1 MAHSC
6 RWRFP
11 ARPGGSSSSG
21 TGRKAGRIRVNAS
34 LRNSAGTNPN
44 TNGLGPGFDAALQ
57 VSAAIGSN
65 LQKFRDVLGE
75 TSGSS
80 SGEEEFGGFSNV
92 SDNRRIHSPG
102 RTSIGSI
109 SPEKKPRGRPP
120 RALSAQRVGTDI
132 ETAPLPL
139 ATAPKEKVKRP
150 PGRPPG
156 TGEKRRGR
164 PPASASQRSWQ
175 QSGHA
180 LPEEDGD
187 AEQECSSSPTHHK
200 DGVQDE
206 DKEKRQTLLGSG
218 HHQGSE
224 AKPHKIS
231 RESKVTKLKRLRD
244 VKLSPL
250 KSKLKAI
257 VRKSVPVPG
266 SGVQRR
272 RRGRPPSAERLKAEA
287 AAAAALVANAS
298 SVQEMSNTA
307 HGTAKHKDFRV
318 RRAQDLGSCTP
329 HDLQLRASHP
339 ADEHTSPDPYDS
351 AIVNPMTPTKH
362 GRPLGLRQSPRH
374 IKPVRVVPPSKRT
387 DATIAKQLLQRA
399 KKGAQKKKLLEK
411 ETIGTQGTT
420 GLEGGKHRRRT
431 QLTNIR
437 QFIMPVVS
445 TVSLRII
452 KTPKR
457 FIEDEGSFSTPP
469 PHMKIARLDSAAS
482 APAPQP
488 ITSPAQ
494 ALVSTSPV
502 TSGTT
507 ATPGAGPAVDS
518 LPPPPPPVLTGS
530 ANNIAASLLNS
541 SCNNSTSNGR
551 FSSSAASCGSSAV
564 SQHSSQLSSG
574 ESSRSSSPSLDDSS
588 CDSQASEGTQALS
601 EEADNSPA
609 SQGETEASM
618 HHTSQPPS
626 PPSEP
631 EPDHVVLMERSR
643 RGRRSQSHR
652 RGALVAR
659 GRGSLI
665 GGRKQAIIRPAT
677 GVSQAGSQQASSTAS
692 SSSSPPPP
700 PPLLSPPPP
709 PQAASSNA
717 SEHHSHSPWMMSHSI
732 APFLPTPSILSSSH
746 DKRRSILREPTFRWK
761 SLSCAENK
769 YFSSAKYAK
778 EGLIRKPTFDNFRP
792 PPLTA
797 EDVGLMPPGPGGGGV
812 APGGFP
818 VPAGAAGTG
827 SRLFSPLHHH
837 PHHNHHQHPSSRFE
851 TPHQKR
857 SPLLRPPCFTPSPAH
872 SRIFESVTL
881 PSSSGSSPGSL
892 SPLQVSPTSNKK
904 RKGSRFSRGQPR
916 SPSHSMTTR
925 SSQSG
930 VQTGKASE
938 QSMISSSV
946 PISVTGNSSPL
957 PGVAVSPLAASALTQ
972 ASFSGFP
979 SSSIGLT
986 SHGVSD
992 GRRAAGGIGVS
1003 GSSASSSQLF
1013 PLFMPSNQGSGGGTG
1028 KAGRERSV
1036 SATRDTGTREKDR
1049 EMEKN
1054 REREKENK
1062 RDRRKDWYKREKSLP
1077 SEASPNS
1084 TSSLFAMEARDIE
1097 ESLTQKR
1104 TPGRKKS
1111 VTVDSGAEG
1120 SPSDCA
1126 AVQPVGALSS
1136 KGRLAKK
1143 GRPSERSIESEGVE
1157 RDKEKLS
1164 APTQAGQMGKP
1175 PATTS
1180 LGSMLA
1186 RAEKQPVTDRRVAG
1200 LLRKAKAQLNKI
1212 EKREVQPGDQPKLP
1226 GQESDSSETSIRGP
1240 RIKHVCR
1247 RAAVALGRNR
1257 AVFPDDM
1264 PTLSA
1269 LPWEEREKILSS
1281 MGNDDKSSVAGS
1293 EEAEPPTPPIKPV
1306 TRQKTV
1312 HEAPPRKGR
1321 RSRRCGQC
1329 PGCQVPDDCGVCTNC
1344 LDKPKFGGRNIK
1356 KQCCKVRKCQ
1366 NLQWMPSKF
1375 LQKQAK
1381 GKKDR
1386 RRNKSS
1392 EKKDSHHKSQC
1403 SEASPKPA
1411 PLPKDKKSETPPPTQ
1426 GEDKQKQ
1433 TQPSA
1438 PSSPASSPKDPPL
1451 SSPSV
1456 DPKHSQT
1463 PLSSAFRKERKQQPS
1478 SSPTPV
1484 QIAPSSPPA
1493 QSQQSLQQQSQV
1505 PAKKEGLAKPQ
1516 PTEPK
1521 KKSQQQSQPSSATD
1535 TASEA
1540 ELKKQTTR
1548 CVQPPKPKPKE
1559 KEKQITKCD
1568 RSTLN
1573 SKSTPSTRGT
1583 TKQKAPCDGVHRI
1596 RVDFKEDYDIENVW
1610 EMGGLSILTS
1620 VPITPRVVCFLCA
1633 SSGNVEFVFCQVC
1646 CEPFHLFCLGETER
1660 PHEEQW
1666 ENWCC
1671 RRCRFCHVCGRQYQK
1686 TKLLECDKC
1695 RNSYHPECLGPNHP
1709 TRPTKKKRVWICT
1722 KCVRCKSCGATKP
1735 GKAWDAQWSHDFS
1748 LCHDCAKLLAKGNV
1762 CPLCSKCYDND
1773 DCDSKMMKCRKCDCW
1788 VHAKC
1793 ERLTDDMYELLSNL
1807 PETVAYTCTNCTEP
1821 HPAEWR
1827 TVLEKKIQ
1835 KSMQQVLTA
1844 LLNSRTST
1852 HLLRYRQAVMKPP
1865 ELNPETE
1872 ESLPS
1877 RRSPEGPD
1885 PPVLTEVSPP
1895 NDSPLDL
1902 ESVKKKMDSE
1912 CYKSVLEFSDDIV
1925 KIIQTAIN
1933 SDGGQLESRKAN
1945 SMLKSYFIRQMERTF
1960 PWHKVKESNF
1970 WEVRKVSPNSG
1981 LLPNAVLPP
1990 SLDHNYAQWQERE
2003 EIARAEQP
2011 VLMKKI
2017 IPAPHPKAPGKPDS
2031 LTALT
2036 PLPPPPMLIHDYSLE
2051 DSPDIPPPPG
2061 VCDNRQCA
2069 LCLNYGDENTND
2081 CGRLLYI
2088 GQNEW
2093 THVNCAL
2100 WSSEVFED
2108 VDGALKNVHMAV
2120 RRGKKLQCENCH
2132 KPGATVNCCLTS
2144 CTNNYHFMCARQQQC
2159 AFLEDK
2165 KVYCQHHRDLIK
2177 GEVVPE
2183 SGFEVTRRVLVDFEG
2198 ISLRRKFVNGLEPD
2212 NIHMMIGSMT
2222 IDCFGMLTELSD
2234 CERKLFPVGYQCSR
2248 VYWSTLDARKRCVY
2262 KCRILV
2268 CRSSMTE
2275 TINNTATQE
2284 ENYTIAHSPPPISAE
2299 VDAALPEPTDS
2310 TKPSN
2315 VPFTPK
2321 QRVNF
2326 RNRHPSYPPCHRS
2339 PSTRPLPSPDG
2350 FSSSSHEIVT
2360 VGDPVLSSTLRT
2372 IGSRRHST
2380 SSISAQQSRQKISSP
2395 QKGGTVSIQTCN
2407 SSAPSLSSTSKEP
2420 LTSDTDKG
2428 RALSGERSHNREANS
2443 VNTGAQRR
2451 LSFGFTERIEGS
2463 REATKKQSDGE
2474 SLKSLQPVSISQA
2487 SPPLGTAVLTGHQ
2500 RGSGSLK
2507 TEKGKQAT
2515 KDTDLPAGVTC
2526 MSSHP
2531 LATLP
2536 KDKANPVKEGN
2547 VTPVATSKDT
2557 GKTVSPQPV
2566 YSKSGSRKS
2575 HCYGSGPAVAAAMKP
2590 LWSSG
2595 AKVGEED
2602 LKHGFHTSAAVT
2614 ASHGT
2619 SSTKEKHSKVKM
2631 NVSRDVSKERK
2642 ESAQNP
2648 VLNSNSKSSNVK
2660 TQGQGP
2666 PPYNTSNK
2674 ATALSS
2680 NTGSSKVEVNKFDQK
2695 EMEKPFKSK
2704 ERFSFEK
2711 KHSSAMDAIQPKAG
2725 SERGIRPPQVQPK
2738 SSKEVTPVVKKH
2750 TERLPLMSQK
2760 MDPNGTKAV
2769 SMPAVSNTNTYTSVT
2784 PSNQGSQRRSSRAM
2798 VFSPSASSESS
2809 ESDSHIHP
2817 DYSEEHLMQQQCAD
2831 DGEDHNL
2838 EDEGSV
2844 DKHHEEDSDGSAG
2857 SAKRRY
2863 PRRSARARS
2872 NMFFGLTPFYGVR
2885 SYGEEDIPFY
2895 RTGEISMKKR
2905 TGSSK
2910 RSAEGQ
2916 VDGADDMSTSSS
2928 ADSGED
2934 EEGGISSNKDA
2945 YYYNFTRTIIN
2956 PNSGLPHIAGIDQC
2970 LGRGSQIHRFLRDQT
2985 KEQDDDSDEVS
2996 TATKNLE
3003 LQQIGQ
3009 LDGVD
3014 DGSESD
3020 VSISTSSTTTATTSS
3035 TNKSSTKRK
3044 GRESRTDK
3052 ISIDSGKDIH
3062 QENTPSGNSRDSRKN
3077 QKDNCLPLGSAKAQ
3091 GQDPLET
3098 QLSLTTDL
3106 LKSDSDNNN
3115 SDDCGNILPS
3125 DIMEFVLNTPSMQ
3138 ALGQQTEA
3146 PSAEPFSLDESYG
3159 VDVNQRKD
3167 MLFEDFTQP
3176 LASAE
3181 PGESVVN
3188 TSIAVEESYGLPLE
3202 LPSDLSVLTTR
3213 SPTVNNQSHGS
3224 LVSETSDRTIL
3235 ALATEESG
3243 VEKSGKKTR
3252 TGSTA
3257 SSKSPQ
3263 DRCADSQI
3271 PEGQMTPEHFISARI
3286 DGDHI
3291 TSPGVAPVGETGN
3304 QDLTRNSSTP
3314 VLASSPNLP
3323 IQSQK
3328 FIPAATVSSGPAPIA
3343 SSAVQAA
3350 ASQLKPAPEKLI
3362 VLNQHLQPLYV
3373 LQTLPN
3379 GVTQKIQ
3386 IAPSVSATGVMNTS
3400 APVLTGL
3407 SGSISTSQSIFPAG
3421 GKGLVPVSHHPQI
3434 HAFTGTTQTG
3444 FQPVIPS
3451 TTSGL
3456 FIGVTSHDPQIG
3468 VTEAGNRHDHAS
3480 GVAMVSS
3487 ASSIT
3492 PAPTMLPSGHGK
3504 KRLISRLQSNKGK
3517 KQARPK
3523 TQPTLVPSDV
3533 GPNMTLINLS
3543 PSQIT
3548 AGIPAQT
3555 GLMELGTI
3563 TATPHRK
3570 IPNIIKRP
3578 KQGVMYLEPTLLPQ
3592 PMPISTTTQPG
3603 MLGHDSSTHL
3613 LPCTMSGLNPSQSV
3627 LNVVSVPPTAPGNF
3641 LGANSV
3647 SLSAPGLISSTEI
3660 TGSISNLLFKAN
3672 PHNLGLP
3679 EQQMVLHSGPPMM
3692 SHLTNPAQTSIASS
3706 ICVFPPNQS
3715 ISMSVN
3721 QQVEKEGSVHHQH
3734 PVSRVLADK
3743 NLDPNGNSA
3752 GQVNLAR
3759 NPITQDLN
3767 KSHVVGVLTQSSRT
3781 SPISRPPHQQQSSKL
3796 PAGAASTAVGK
3807 GKQKAKRPRPSPDKS
3822 SGKKRKGL
3830 QSDTPT
3836 VDTSAIQLS
3845 YFTGDRELSS
3855 PEPMD
3860 TGQSNETGSKTS
3872 DSATKTADSSS
3883 LKRTTM
3889 DTHDEKP
3896 KTAGLSSKDDG
3907 KGSNAFSVETP
3918 DQRDRGRDSSLDCKP
3933 KKGLIFEICSDDGFQ
3948 IRCESIEEA
3957 WKSLTDKVQEARSNA
3972 RLKALS
3978 FDGVN
3983 GLKMLGVVHDAVVF
3997 LLEQLYGARHCRNYK
4012 FRFHKP
4018 EEPKD
4023 PPVNPHGSARA
4034 EVYHRRSVLDM
4045 FNFLASKHRQPPV
4058 YNPQEED
4065 EEEILQKSARRA
4077 TSMDFP
4083 LPMRFRHL
4091 KNVSREAV
4099 GVYRS
4104 AIHGRG
4110 LFCRKNIDAGEMVIE
4125 YSGNVIRSVLTD
4137 KREKYYDSKG
4147 IGCYMFRINDYE
4159 VVDATMHGN
4168 AARFINHS
4176 CEPNCYSRV
4185 VSVDG
4190 QKHIVIFATRKIYK
4204 GEELTYDYKF
4214 PIEEPG
4220 NKLPCNCGAK
4230 KCRKFLN

>member
-34 LRNSAGTNPN
+34 IRNSSGTDPN
-44 TNGLGPGFDAALQ
+44 ANGLGPGFDAALQ
-57 VSAAIGSN
+57 VSATIGGN

-75 TSGSS
+75 SSGSS
-80 SGEEEFGGFSNV
+80 SGEEEFGGFSTV
-92 SDNRRIHSPG
+92 GDHRRIHSPG

-120 RALSAQRVGTDI
+120 RALAVQRVGTDI
-132 ETAPLPL
+132 ETAPLSL
-139 ATAPKEKVKRP
+139 ATAPKERVKRP

-164 PPASASQRSWQ
+164 PP
-175 QSGHA
+175 
-180 LPEEDGD
+180 
-187 AEQECSSSPTHHK
+187 
-200 DGVQDE
+200 DE
-206 DKEKRQTLLGSG
+206 DREKRQTLLGSG

-224 AKPHKIS
+224 AKLHKIS

-257 VRKSVPVPG
+257 ERKSVPVPG

-272 RRGRPPSAERLKAEA
+272 RRGRPPSAERLK
-287 AAAAALVANAS
+287 
-298 SVQEMSNTA
+298 
-307 HGTAKHKDFRV
+307 
-318 RRAQDLGSCTP
+318 
-329 HDLQLRASHP
+329 LRASHP
-339 ADEHTSPDPYDS
+339 ADERTSPDPHDS
-351 AIVNPMTPTKH
+351 PMVNPMTPTKH

-374 IKPVRVVPPSKRT
+374 IKPVRVVPSSKRT

-411 ETIGTQGTT
+411 ETIGTQGTA

-488 ITSPAQ
+488 ITSPTQ

-507 ATPGAGPAVDS
+507 ATPGAGAAVDS
-518 LPPPPPPVLTGS
+518 LPPPPPPVPTGS

-601 EEADNSPA
+601 EEADHSPA

-618 HHTSQPPS
+618 HHTSHPPS

-652 RGALVAR
+652 RGALVTR

-665 GGRKQAIIRPAT
+665 GGRKQAIIHPAT
-677 GVSQAGSQQASSTAS
+677 GVLQAGSQQASSTAS

-700 PPLLSPPPP
+700 PLLSPPQP

-732 APFLPTPSILSSSH
+732 APFLPTPPILSSSH

-818 VPAGAAGTG
+818 
-827 SRLFSPLHHH
+827 
-837 PHHNHHQHPSSRFE
+837 HPSSRFE
-851 TPHQKR
+851 TPKR
-857 SPLLRPPCFTPSPAH
+857 SPLLRPPFFTPSPAH

-904 RKGSRFSRGQPR
+904 RKGSKFSRGQPR

-946 PISVTGNSSPL
+946 PISVSGNSSPL

-979 SSSIGLT
+979 SGSIGLT

-992 GRRAAGGIGVS
+992 GRRAAGVLGVS

-1013 PLFMPSNQGSGGGTG
+1013 PLFTPSNQGSGGGTG
-1028 KAGRERSV
+1028 KAGRERSI
-1036 SATRDTGTREKDR
+1036 SATRDTREKDR

-1062 RDRRKDWYKREKSLP
+1062 RDGRKDWDKRGKSLS

-1111 VTVDSGAEG
+1111 VTVDSGAEA
-1120 SPSDCA
+1120 SPSDSA
-1126 AVQPVGALSS
+1126 AVPAAGTLSS

-1143 GRPSERSIESEGVE
+1143 GRPSEKSIEAEGVE
-1157 RDKEKLS
+1157 REKDKEKLS
-1164 APTQAGQMGKP
+1164 SPTQAGQMGKP

-1226 GQESDSSETSIRGP
+1226 GQESDSSETSVRGP

-1329 PGCQVPDDCGVCTNC
+1329 PGCQVPNDCGVCTNC

-1381 GKKDR
+1381 GQFSENTPFISQRCFYVSINCLFASTTGKKDR

-1392 EKKDSHHKSQC
+1392 DKKDSHHKSQ
-1403 SEASPKPA
+1403 S
-1411 PLPKDKKSETPPPTQ
+1411 
-1426 GEDKQKQ
+1426 
-1433 TQPSA
+1433 
-1438 PSSPASSPKDPPL
+1438 PSSPASSPKDPLL
-1451 SSPSV
+1451 SSPSD

-1484 QIAPSSPPA
+1484 HIAPSSPPA
-1493 QSQQSLQQQSQV
+1493 QSQQSLQQQSQ
-1505 PAKKEGLAKPQ
+1505 
-1516 PTEPK
+1516 
-1521 KKSQQQSQPSSATD
+1521 
-1535 TASEA
+1535 
-1540 ELKKQTTR
+1540 
-1548 CVQPPKPKPKE
+1548 
-1559 KEKQITKCD
+1559 EKQIPKCD

-1583 TKQKAPCDGVHRI
+1583 AKQKAPCDGVHRI

-1671 RRCRFCHVCGRQYQK
+1671 RRCRFCLVCGRQYQK
-1686 TKLLECDKC
+1686 TKQLLECDKC

-1762 CPLCSKCYDND
+1762 CPLCSKCYDDD

-1788 VHAKC
+1788 VHANC
-1793 ERLTDDMYELLSNL
+1793 ESLTDDMYEVLSYL
-1807 PETVAYTCTNCTEP
+1807 PETVAYTCANCTEP

-1827 TVLEKKIQ
+1827 TVLEKEIQ
-1835 KSMQQVLTA
+1835 KSMRQVLTA

-1960 PWHKVKESNF
+1960 PWYKVKESKF
-1970 WEVRKVSPNSG
+1970 WEARKVSPNSG

-2031 LTALT
+2031 PIALT
-2036 PLPPPPMLIHDYSLE
+2036 PLPPPPMLIHDHSLE

-2061 VCDNRQCA
+2061 IGDNRQCA

-2120 RRGKKLQCENCH
+2120 RRGKKMQCENCH

-2144 CTNNYHFMCARQQQC
+2144 CTNNYHFMCARQQKC

-2198 ISLRRKFVNGLEPD
+2198 ISLRRKFVNGLESD

-2222 IDCFGMLTELSD
+2222 IDCLGMLTELSD

-2268 CRSSMTE
+2268 CRPSMTE
-2275 TINNTATQE
+2275 TINNTAAQE
-2284 ENYTIAHSPPPISAE
+2284 ENHTIAHSPPPLS
-2299 VDAALPEPTDS
+2299 DS

-2321 QRVNF
+2321 PRVYF

-2339 PSTRPLPSPDG
+2339 PSTRPLPSPG
-2350 FSSSSHEIVT
+2350 RTHEIVT
-2360 VGDPVLSSTLRT
+2360 VGDPLLSSTLRS

-2380 SSISAQQSRQKISSP
+2380 SSISAQQSRQKVSSP
-2395 QKGGTVSIQTCN
+2395 QQGGTVSIQTGKL
-2407 SSAPSLSSTSKEP
+2407 SAPLSSTSKET
-2420 LTSDTDKG
+2420 LTRDTDKG
-2428 RALSGERSHNREANS
+2428 RAPSGERSHNQEANT

-2451 LSFGFTERIEGS
+2451 LSFGFTERIEVS

-2474 SLKSLQPVSISQA
+2474 SLKSLQPVSISQV

-2507 TEKGKQAT
+2507 TEKGKQST
-2515 KDTDLPAGVTC
+2515 KDTDLPAGVTF

-2531 LATLP
+2531 LASLS

-2547 VTPVATSKDT
+2547 VTSKDT

-2575 HCYGSGPAVAAAMKP
+2575 HCYASGPAAAAAMKP
-2590 LWSSG
+2590 LFSSG

-2602 LKHGFHTSAAVT
+2602 LKRGFQTSAAVT
-2614 ASHGT
+2614 ASLGT

-2666 PPYNTSNK
+2666 PPHNTSNK
-2674 ATALSS
+2674 AAALSS

-2725 SERGIRPPQVQPK
+2725 SERGIRPPQVHPK

-2784 PSNQGSQRRSSRAM
+2784 PSNQGPQKRSSRAM

-2817 DYSEEHLMQQQCAD
+2817 DYSEEHVMDHQCAD

-2934 EEGGISSNKDA
+2934 EEGGIGSNKDA

-2956 PNSGLPHIAGIDQC
+2956 PNSGLPPI
-2970 LGRGSQIHRFLRDQT
+2970 
-2985 KEQDDDSDEVS
+2985 
-2996 TATKNLE
+2996 NLE

-3052 ISIDSGKDIH
+3052 ISIDSGKET
-3062 QENTPSGNSRDSRKN
+3062 ENTPSGNSRKN
-3077 QKDNCLPLGSAKAQ
+3077 QKDNCLPLGSAKTQ

-3181 PGESVVN
+3181 PGESGVN
-3188 TSIAVEESYGLPLE
+3188 TSIAVEESFGLPLE

-3213 SPTVNNQSHGS
+3213 SPTVNNQNHGS
-3224 LVSETSDRTIL
+3224 LISETSDRTIL

-3291 TSPGVAPVGETGN
+3291 TSPGVAPAGETGN

-3314 VLASSPNLP
+3314 GLASSPTLP
-3323 IQSQK
+3323 LQCQK

-3350 ASQLKPAPEKLI
+3350 ASQLKPGPEKLI
-3362 VLNQHLQPLYV
+3362 VLNQHLQPLYL

-3407 SGSISTSQSIFPAG
+3407 SGSISTSQSIFSAG

-3444 FQPVIPS
+3444 FQSVIPS

-3456 FIGVTSHDPQIG
+3456 FIGVASHDPQIG

-3480 GVAMVSS
+3480 
-3487 ASSIT
+3487 
-3492 PAPTMLPSGHGK
+3492 APTMLPSGHGK
-3504 KRLISRLQSNKGK
+3504 KRLISRLQSNKSK

-3523 TQPTLVPSDV
+3523 TQPTLAPSDV

-3543 PSQIT
+3543 PSQIS
-3548 AGIPAQT
+3548 AGIPTQS

-3563 TATPHRK
+3563 TATATPHRK

-3603 MLGHDSSTHL
+3603 TLGHDSATHL

-3679 EQQMVLHSGPPMM
+3679 EQQMVLHSGTPMM

-3706 ICVFPPNQS
+3706 ICVFPQNQS

-3721 QQVEKEGSVHHQH
+3721 QQVEKEGSVHLQH

-3743 NLDPNGNSA
+3743 NFDPNGSST
-3752 GQVNLAR
+3752 GQVTLAP

-3796 PAGAASTAVGK
+3796 PAGAASTAIGK

-3845 YFTGDRELSS
+3845 YFPGDRELSS

-3860 TGQSNETGSKTS
+3860 TGQ
-3872 DSATKTADSSS
+3872 DS
-3883 LKRTTM
+3883 
-3889 DTHDEKP
+3889 
-3896 KTAGLSSKDDG
+3896 
-3907 KGSNAFSVETP
+3907 
-3918 DQRDRGRDSSLDCKP
+3918 GRDSSLDYKP

-3997 LLEQLYGARHCRNYK
+3997 LLEQLYGARHCRNYR

-4034 EVYHRRSVLDM
+4034 AVYHRRSVLDM

-4077 TSMDFP
+4077 TSMDLP

-4110 LFCRKNIDAGEMVIE
+4110 LFCKKNIDAGEMVIE

-4185 VSVDG
+4185 VNVDG

-4220 NKLPCNCGAK
+4220 NKLPCNCRAK

>member
-1 MAHSC
+1 MQCFLFLS
-6 RWRFP
+6 
-11 ARPGGSSSSG
+11 
-21 TGRKAGRIRVNAS
+21 
-34 LRNSAGTNPN
+34 
-44 TNGLGPGFDAALQ
+44 
-57 VSAAIGSN
+57 
-65 LQKFRDVLGE
+65 
-75 TSGSS
+75 
-80 SGEEEFGGFSNV
+80 
-92 SDNRRIHSPG
+92 
-102 RTSIGSI
+102 GSI

-120 RALSAQRVGTDI
+120 RALAVQRVGTDI
-132 ETAPLPL
+132 ETAPLSL
-139 ATAPKEKVKRP
+139 ATAPKERVKRP

-164 PPASASQRSWQ
+164 PPASASQRTWQ

-200 DGVQDE
+200 DGVEDE
-206 DKEKRQTLLGSG
+206 DKEKRQTLLGSE
-218 HHQGSE
+218 HHQASV
-224 AKPHKIS
+224 AKLHKIS

-257 VRKSVPVPG
+257 ERKSVPVPG

-287 AAAAALVANAS
+287 AAAAAALVANAS
-298 SVQEMSNTA
+298 SVQEM
-307 HGTAKHKDFRV
+307 
-318 RRAQDLGSCTP
+318 
-329 HDLQLRASHP
+329 
-339 ADEHTSPDPYDS
+339 
-351 AIVNPMTPTKH
+351 
-362 GRPLGLRQSPRH
+362 PLGLRQSPRH
-374 IKPVRVVPPSKRT
+374 IKPVRVVPSSKRT

-411 ETIGTQGTT
+411 ETIGTQGTA

-488 ITSPAQ
+488 ITSPTQ

-507 ATPGAGPAVDS
+507 ATPGAGAAVDS
-518 LPPPPPPVLTGS
+518 LPPPPPPVPTGS

-541 SCNNSTSNGR
+541 SCNNSSSNGR

-601 EEADNSPA
+601 EEADHSPA

-618 HHTSQPPS
+618 HHTSHPPS

-652 RGALVAR
+652 RGALVTR

-665 GGRKQAIIRPAT
+665 GGRKQAIIHPAT
-677 GVSQAGSQQASSTAS
+677 GVLQAGSQQASSTAS

-700 PPLLSPPPP
+700 PLLSPPQP

-732 APFLPTPSILSSSH
+732 APFLPTPPILSSSH

-797 EDVGLMPPGPGGGGV
+797 EDVG
-812 APGGFP
+812 FP
-818 VPAGAAGTG
+818 VPGGAAGTG

-851 TPHQKR
+851 TPKR
-857 SPLLRPPCFTPSPAH
+857 SPLLRPPFFTPSPAH

-904 RKGSRFSRGQPR
+904 RKGSKFSRGQPR

-946 PISVTGNSSPL
+946 PISVSGNSSPL

-979 SSSIGLT
+979 SGSIGLT

-992 GRRAAGGIGVS
+992 GRRAAGVLGVS

-1013 PLFMPSNQGSGGGTG
+1013 PLFTPSNQGSGGGTG
-1028 KAGRERSV
+1028 KAGRERSI
-1036 SATRDTGTREKDR
+1036 SATRDTREKDR

-1062 RDRRKDWYKREKSLP
+1062 RDGRKDWDKRGKSLS

-1111 VTVDSGAEG
+1111 VTVDSGAEA
-1120 SPSDCA
+1120 SPSDSA
-1126 AVQPVGALSS
+1126 AVQPIGALSS
-1136 KGRLAKK
+1136 KGRVAKK
-1143 GRPSERSIESEGVE
+1143 GRPSEKSIEAEGVE
-1157 RDKEKLS
+1157 REKDKEKLS
-1164 APTQAGQMGKP
+1164 SPTQAGQMGKP

-1226 GQESDSSETSIRGP
+1226 GQESDSSETSVRGP

-1329 PGCQVPDDCGVCTNC
+1329 PGCQVPNDCGVCTNC

-1381 GKKDR
+1381 GQFSENTPFISQRCFYVSINCLFASTTGKKDR

-1392 EKKDSHHKSQC
+1392 DKKDSHHKSQ
-1403 SEASPKPA
+1403 S
-1411 PLPKDKKSETPPPTQ
+1411 
-1426 GEDKQKQ
+1426 
-1433 TQPSA
+1433 
-1438 PSSPASSPKDPPL
+1438 PSSPASSPKDPLL
-1451 SSPSV
+1451 SSPSD

-1484 QIAPSSPPA
+1484 HIAPSSPPA
-1493 QSQQSLQQQSQV
+1493 QSQQSLQQQSQ
-1505 PAKKEGLAKPQ
+1505 
-1516 PTEPK
+1516 
-1521 KKSQQQSQPSSATD
+1521 
-1535 TASEA
+1535 
-1540 ELKKQTTR
+1540 
-1548 CVQPPKPKPKE
+1548 
-1559 KEKQITKCD
+1559 EKQIPKCD

-1583 TKQKAPCDGVHRI
+1583 AKQKAPCDGVHRI

-1671 RRCRFCHVCGRQYQK
+1671 RRCRFCLVCGRQYQK
-1686 TKLLECDKC
+1686 TKQLLECDKC

-1762 CPLCSKCYDND
+1762 CPLCSKCYDDD

-1788 VHAKC
+1788 VHANC
-1793 ERLTDDMYELLSNL
+1793 ESLTDDMYEVLSYL
-1807 PETVAYTCTNCTEP
+1807 PETVAYTCANCTEP

-1827 TVLEKKIQ
+1827 TVLEKEIQ
-1835 KSMQQVLTA
+1835 KSMRQVLTA

-1960 PWHKVKESNF
+1960 PWYKVKESKF
-1970 WEVRKVSPNSG
+1970 WEARKVSPNSG

-2031 LTALT
+2031 PIALT
-2036 PLPPPPMLIHDYSLE
+2036 PLPPPPMLIHDHSLE

-2061 VCDNRQCA
+2061 IGDNRQCA

-2120 RRGKKLQCENCH
+2120 RRGKKMQCENCH

-2144 CTNNYHFMCARQQQC
+2144 CTNNYHFMCARQQKC

-2198 ISLRRKFVNGLEPD
+2198 ISLRRKFVNGLESD

-2222 IDCFGMLTELSD
+2222 IDCLGMLTELSD

-2268 CRSSMTE
+2268 CRPSMTE
-2275 TINNTATQE
+2275 TINNTAAQE
-2284 ENYTIAHSPPPISAE
+2284 ENHTIAHSPPPLS
-2299 VDAALPEPTDS
+2299 DS

-2321 QRVNF
+2321 PRVYF

-2339 PSTRPLPSPDG
+2339 PSTRPLPSPG
-2350 FSSSSHEIVT
+2350 RTHEIVT
-2360 VGDPVLSSTLRT
+2360 VGDPLLSSTLRS

-2380 SSISAQQSRQKISSP
+2380 SSISAQQSRQKVSSP
-2395 QKGGTVSIQTCN
+2395 QQGGTVSIQTGKL
-2407 SSAPSLSSTSKEP
+2407 SAPLSSTSKET
-2420 LTSDTDKG
+2420 LTRDTDKG
-2428 RALSGERSHNREANS
+2428 RAPSGERSHNQEANT

-2451 LSFGFTERIEGS
+2451 LSFGFTERIEVS

-2474 SLKSLQPVSISQA
+2474 SLKSLQPVSISQV

-2507 TEKGKQAT
+2507 TEKGKQST
-2515 KDTDLPAGVTC
+2515 KDTDLPAGVTF

-2531 LATLP
+2531 LASLS

-2547 VTPVATSKDT
+2547 VTSKDT

-2575 HCYGSGPAVAAAMKP
+2575 HCYASGPAAAAAMKP
-2590 LWSSG
+2590 LFSSG

-2602 LKHGFHTSAAVT
+2602 LKRGFQTSAAVT
-2614 ASHGT
+2614 ASLGT

-2666 PPYNTSNK
+2666 PPHNTSNK

-2725 SERGIRPPQVQPK
+2725 SERGIRPPQVHPK

-2784 PSNQGSQRRSSRAM
+2784 PSNQGPQKRSSRAM

-2817 DYSEEHLMQQQCAD
+2817 DYSEEHVMDHQCAD

-2934 EEGGISSNKDA
+2934 EEGGIGSNKDT

-2956 PNSGLPHIAGIDQC
+2956 PNSGLPPI
-2970 LGRGSQIHRFLRDQT
+2970 
-2985 KEQDDDSDEVS
+2985 
-2996 TATKNLE
+2996 NLE

-3052 ISIDSGKDIH
+3052 ISIDSGKET
-3062 QENTPSGNSRDSRKN
+3062 ENTPSGNSRKN
-3077 QKDNCLPLGSAKAQ
+3077 QKDNCLPLGSAKTQ

-3181 PGESVVN
+3181 PGESGVN
-3188 TSIAVEESYGLPLE
+3188 TSIAVEESFGLPLE

-3213 SPTVNNQSHGS
+3213 SPTVNNQNHGS
-3224 LVSETSDRTIL
+3224 LISETSDRTIL

-3291 TSPGVAPVGETGN
+3291 TSPGVAPAGETGN

-3314 VLASSPNLP
+3314 GLASSPTLP
-3323 IQSQK
+3323 LQCQK

-3350 ASQLKPAPEKLI
+3350 ASQLKPGPEKLI
-3362 VLNQHLQPLYV
+3362 VLNQHLQPLYL

-3407 SGSISTSQSIFPAG
+3407 SGSISTSQSIFSAG

-3456 FIGVTSHDPQIG
+3456 LIGVTSHDPQIG

-3480 GVAMVSS
+3480 
-3487 ASSIT
+3487 
-3492 PAPTMLPSGHGK
+3492 APTMLPSGHGK
-3504 KRLISRLQSNKGK
+3504 KRLISRLQSNKSK

-3523 TQPTLVPSDV
+3523 TQPTLAPSDV

-3543 PSQIT
+3543 PSQIA
-3548 AGIPAQT
+3548 AGIPTQT

-3563 TATPHRK
+3563 TATATPHRK

-3603 MLGHDSSTHL
+3603 TLGHDSATHL

-3679 EQQMVLHSGPPMM
+3679 EQQMVLHSGTPMM

-3706 ICVFPPNQS
+3706 ICVFPQNQS

-3721 QQVEKEGSVHHQH
+3721 QQVEKEGSVHLQH

-3743 NLDPNGNSA
+3743 NFDPNGSST
-3752 GQVNLAR
+3752 GQVTLAP

-3796 PAGAASTAVGK
+3796 PAGAASTAIGK

-3845 YFTGDRELSS
+3845 YFPGKS
-3855 PEPMD
+3855 
-3860 TGQSNETGSKTS
+3860 
-3872 DSATKTADSSS
+3872 
-3883 LKRTTM
+3883 
-3889 DTHDEKP
+3889 
-3896 KTAGLSSKDDG
+3896 DG

-3918 DQRDRGRDSSLDCKP
+3918 DRRDSGRDSSLDYKP

-3997 LLEQLYGARHCRNYK
+3997 LLEQLYGARHCRNYR

-4023 PPVNPHGSARA
+4023 PPINPHGSARA
-4034 EVYHRRSVLDM
+4034 AVYHRRSVLDM

-4077 TSMDFP
+4077 TSMDLP

-4110 LFCRKNIDAGEMVIE
+4110 LFCKKNIDAGEMVIE

-4185 VSVDG
+4185 VNVDG

-4220 NKLPCNCGAK
+4220 NKLPCNCRAK

>member
-44 TNGLGPGFDAALQ
+44 VNGLGPGFDAALQ
-57 VSAAIGSN
+57 VSAAVGSN

-75 TSGSS
+75 SSGSS
-80 SGEEEFGGFSNV
+80 SGEEEFGGFSTV

-120 RALSAQRVGTDI
+120 RALAVQRVGTDI

-139 ATAPKEKVKRP
+139 ATAPTEKVKRP

-156 TGEKRRGR
+156 TGEQKRRGR

-187 AEQECSSSPTHHK
+187 AEQECSSSHTHHK
-200 DGVQDE
+200 DSVEDE
-206 DKEKRQTLLGSG
+206 DKEKRQTLLVPGY
-218 HHQGSE
+218 HRGSE
-224 AKPHKIS
+224 AKLHKIS

-257 VRKSVPVPG
+257 VKKSVPVPG
-266 SGVQRR
+266 VRR
-272 RRGRPPSAERLKAEA
+272 RGRGRPPSAERLKAEA
-287 AAAAALVANAS
+287 AAAAAQAVNAS
-298 SVQEMSNTA
+298 LAQEMSTMA
-307 HGTAKHKDFRV
+307 PGTAKHKAFRV
-318 RRAQDLGSCTP
+318 RARTP
-329 HDLQLRASHP
+329 HDLKLRASHP
-339 ADEHTSPDPYDS
+339 ADERTSPDPHDS
-351 AIVNPMTPTKH
+351 PTVDPMTPTKH
-362 GRPLGLRQSPRH
+362 ERPLGLRQSPRH

-399 KKGAQKKKLLEK
+399 KKGAQKKKLLGK
-411 ETIGTQGTT
+411 EAIGTQGTA

-457 FIEDEGSFSTPP
+457 FIDDEGSFSTPP
-469 PHMKIARLDSAAS
+469 PHIKMARLDSAAS

-488 ITSPAQ
+488 ITPAP
-494 ALVSTSPV
+494 ALVSAAPI

-507 ATPGAGPAVDS
+507 APPGAGSAVDS
-518 LPPPPPPVLTGS
+518 LPPPPPPILTGS

-588 CDSQASEGTQALS
+588 SDSQASEGTQALS
-601 EEADNSPA
+601 EEADHSPA
-609 SQGETEASM
+609 SQGETEASL
-618 HHTSQPPS
+618 HHASHPPS

-631 EPDHVVLMERSR
+631 EPDHIVLMEHSS

-659 GRGSLI
+659 GRGNLI
-665 GGRKQAIIRPAT
+665 GGRKQAIISPAT

-700 PPLLSPPPP
+700 PLLSPPQP
-709 PQAASSNA
+709 PQGASSNA
-717 SEHHSHSPWMMSHSI
+717 PEHHSHSPWMMSHSI
-732 APFLPTPSILSSSH
+732 APFLSTPPILSSSH

-761 SLSCAENK
+761 SFSCAENK

-818 VPAGAAGTG
+818 VPGGAAGTG

-837 PHHNHHQHPSSRFE
+837 PHHNHHQHHSSRFE
-851 TPHQKR
+851 TPLQKR
-857 SPLLRPPCFTPSPAH
+857 SPLLRPPFFTPSPAH

-957 PGVAVSPLAASALTQ
+957 PGVALRPLAASALSQ

-979 SSSIGLT
+979 SGSIGLT

-992 GRRAAGGIGVS
+992 GRRAAGGLGVS

-1013 PLFMPSNQGSGGGTG
+1013 PCFTPSNQGSGGGTG
-1028 KAGRERSV
+1028 KAGREQSI
-1036 SATRDTGTREKDR
+1036 SATRDTGTKEKERD
-1049 EMEKN
+1049 MERN

-1062 RDRRKDWYKREKSLP
+1062 RDGRKDWDKRGKSLQ

-1084 TSSLFAMEARDIE
+1084 TSSLFPMEPRDIE
-1097 ESLTQKR
+1097 ESLHTRTR

-1111 VTVDSGAEG
+1111 VTVDSGAEA
-1120 SPSDCA
+1120 SPSDFA

-1143 GRPSERSIESEGVE
+1143 GRPSEKSIEAEGVE
-1157 RDKEKLS
+1157 RDKDKEKLS

-1175 PATTS
+1175 PNTTS
-1180 LGSMLA
+1180 LDSVLDH
-1186 RAEKQPVTDRRVAG
+1186 AEKQPVTDRRVAK
-1200 LLRKAKAQLNKI
+1200 LLKEAKAQLNRI

-1226 GQESDSSETSIRGP
+1226 GQESDSSETSVRGP

-1293 EEAEPPTPPIKPV
+1293 EAEEPPAPPIKPV

-1329 PGCQVPDDCGVCTNC
+1329 PGCQVPNDCGVCTNC

-1386 RRNKSS
+1386 RRNKLS

-1411 PLPKDKKSETPPPTQ
+1411 PPSKDEPTHKKSQTPPPTQ
-1426 GEDKQKQ
+1426 GEDKQKHS
-1433 TQPSA
+1433 QPSA
-1438 PSSPASSPKDPPL
+1438 PSSPASSPKDPL
-1451 SSPSV
+1451 LCSPSD

-1463 PLSSAFRKERKQQPS
+1463 PLSSTLRKERKQQPS
-1478 SSPTPV
+1478 SSPPIHT
-1484 QIAPSSPPA
+1484 AHSSPPSE
-1493 QSQQSLQQQSQV
+1493 QSQQSLQQQSQL
-1505 PAKKEGLAKPQ
+1505 PAKKEGLAKSQ
-1516 PTEPK
+1516 PTELK
-1521 KKSQQQSQPSSATD
+1521 KKSQQQSQPSSTTD

-1540 ELKKQTTR
+1540 KLKKQTTR
-1548 CVQPPKPKPKE
+1548 CVQPLKSKPKE
-1559 KEKQITKCD
+1559 KGKQILKPDFKLT
-1568 RSTLN
+1568 STLN
-1573 SKSTPSTRGT
+1573 SQSTPSTEGT
-1583 TKQKAPCDGVHRI
+1583 AKQKAPCDGVHRI

-1610 EMGGLSILTS
+1610 DMGGLSILTS
-1620 VPITPRVVCFLCA
+1620 VPITPKVVCFLCA
-1633 SSGNVEFVFCQVC
+1633 SSGNLEFVFCQVC

-1686 TKLLECDKC
+1686 TKQLLECDKC

-1762 CPLCSKCYDND
+1762 CPFCNKCFDDD
-1773 DCDSKMMKCRKCDCW
+1773 DCDGKMMKCRKCDHW

-1793 ERLTDDMYELLSNL
+1793 ESLTDDMYELLSNL
-1807 PETVAYTCTNCTEP
+1807 PETVAYTCVNCTEP
-1821 HPAEWR
+1821 HSAEWH
-1827 TVLEKKIQ
+1827 TVLEKEIQ
-1835 KSMQQVLTA
+1835 KSMRQILTA

-1902 ESVKKKMDSE
+1902 ESVEKKLDSGR
-1912 CYKSVLEFSDDIV
+1912 YKSVLEFSDDIV
-1925 KIIQTAIN
+1925 KIIQTAFN

-1945 SMLKSYFIRQMERTF
+1945 SMLKSFFIRQMERTF
-1960 PWHKVKESNF
+1960 PWFKVKESKF
-1970 WEVRKVSPNSG
+1970 WETRKVSPNG

-2003 EIARAEQP
+2003 EIARAEKP

-2017 IPAPHPKAPGKPDS
+2017 IPAPHPKAPGEPVS
-2031 LTALT
+2031 PIAPT
-2036 PLPPPPMLIHDYSLE
+2036 PPPPPPMVIHDHSPE
-2051 DSPDIPPPPG
+2051 DSQDIPPPPG
-2061 VCDNRQCA
+2061 VGDNRQCA

-2120 RRGKKLQCENCH
+2120 RRGRKLQCENCH
-2132 KPGATVNCCLTS
+2132 KPGATVSCCLTS
-2144 CTNNYHFMCARQQQC
+2144 CTNNYHFMCARKQQC

-2177 GEVVPE
+2177 GEVVPD

-2198 ISLRRKFVNGLEPD
+2198 ISLRRKFGNGLEPD

-2222 IDCFGMLTELSD
+2222 IDCLGMLTELSD

-2268 CRSSMTE
+2268 CRPSMTE
-2275 TINNTATQE
+2275 TINNNTAAQE
-2284 ENYTIAHSPPPISAE
+2284 VNHTIAHSPSPVSAE
-2299 VDAALPEPTDS
+2299 VEAALIGPTDS
-2310 TKPSN
+2310 TKRSN
-2315 VPFTPK
+2315 VPSTTNP
-2321 QRVNF
+2321 RVYF

-2350 FSSSSHEIVT
+2350 FSSSAHEIVT
-2360 VGDPVLSSTLRT
+2360 VGDPLLSSTLRS

-2380 SSISAQQSRQKISSP
+2380 SSISAQQPKQKVSSP
-2395 QKGGTVSIQTCN
+2395 QQGGKVSIQTGN
-2407 SSAPSLSSTSKEP
+2407 SSAPSLSLTTKET
-2420 LTSDTDKG
+2420 LTRDTDKG
-2428 RALSGERSHNREANS
+2428 RAPSGERSHNREANS
-2443 VNTGAQRR
+2443 LNAGAQHR
-2451 LSFGFTERIEGS
+2451 LSFGFTERK
-2463 REATKKQSDGE
+2463 EATKKQADGE
-2474 SLKSLQPVSISQA
+2474 SLKSSQPVSISQV

-2515 KDTDLPAGVTC
+2515 KDTDLPARATFI
-2526 MSSHP
+2526 SSHP

-2547 VTPVATSKDT
+2547 VTSVAISKDT
-2557 GKTVSPQPV
+2557 GKTGSPQAV
-2566 YSKSGSRKS
+2566 YSKSRKS
-2575 HCYGSGPAVAAAMKP
+2575 HYFASGSAAVKP

-2602 LKHGFHTSAAVT
+2602 IKHGFQASVPVT

-2642 ESAQNP
+2642 ETAKNQNP
-2648 VLNSNSKSSNVK
+2648 VLNSNSKGSNIK

-2666 PPYNTSNK
+2666 PPHNSSNK

-2680 NTGSSKVEVNKFDQK
+2680 NTGSSTVEVNIFDQK
-2695 EMEKPFKSK
+2695 EMEKPLKSK
-2704 ERFSFEK
+2704 EKCSLEK
-2711 KHSSAMDAIQPKAG
+2711 KHSSAIDAIQPKAG
-2725 SERGIRPPQVQPK
+2725 SERGIRAPQVHSK

-2750 TERLPLMSQK
+2750 NERLPLISQK

-2769 SMPAVSNTNTYTSVT
+2769 SIPPNTNTYSSVT
-2784 PSNQGSQRRSSRAM
+2784 PSGQGPQRRSSRAM

-2809 ESDSHIHP
+2809 ESDSHTHP
-2817 DYSEEHLMQQQCAD
+2817 DDSEEHLMDQQCAD
-2831 DGEDHNL
+2831 VGEDHNL

-2934 EEGGISSNKDA
+2934 EEGGIGSNKDA

-2956 PNSGLPHIAGIDQC
+2956 PNSGLPPIAGIDQC
-2970 LGRGSQIHRFLRDQT
+2970 LGRGSQIHRFLRDQA
-2985 KEQDDDSDEVS
+2985 KEQEDDSDEVS
-2996 TATKNLE
+2996 TATRNLE

-3035 TNKSSTKRK
+3035 THKSSSKRK
-3044 GRESRTDK
+3044 GRESRTEK
-3052 ISIDSGKDIH
+3052 MSIDSGKET
-3062 QENTPSGNSRDSRKN
+3062 ENTPSANSRDSRKN
-3077 QKDNCLPLGSAKAQ
+3077 QKDNCLPLGSVKTQ

-3146 PSAEPFSLDESYG
+3146 PSTEPFSLDENYG

-3181 PGESVVN
+3181 PVESGVN

-3213 SPTVNNQSHGS
+3213 SPTVNNQNHSS
-3224 LVSETSDRTIL
+3224 LISETSDRTML

-3243 VEKSGKKTR
+3243 IEKSVKKPR
-3252 TGSTA
+3252 TGSKV

-3263 DRCADSQI
+3263 DTCADSQVS
-3271 PEGQMTPEHFISARI
+3271 EGHMTPEHFIPPRI

-3314 VLASSPNLP
+3314 GLPSSPTLP
-3323 IQSQK
+3323 LQSQK
-3328 FIPAATVSSGPAPIA
+3328 FIPAATVSTGPSPIA
-3343 SSAVQAA
+3343 SSAVQAT
-3350 ASQLKPAPEKLI
+3350 ASQLKPGPEKLI

-3373 LQTLPN
+3373 LQTLSN

-3400 APVLTGL
+3400 ASVLTGL

-3421 GKGLVPVSHHPQI
+3421 SKGLVPVSHHPQI

-3456 FIGVTSHDPQIG
+3456 LIGVTSHDPQIC
-3468 VTEAGNRHDHAS
+3468 VTQAGNRHDHAS

-3487 ASSIT
+3487 PSSIT

-3504 KRLISRLQSNKGK
+3504 KRLISRLQSNKSK

-3523 TQPTLVPSDV
+3523 TQHKLAPDV
-3533 GPNMTLINLS
+3533 GPNMALINLS
-3543 PSQIT
+3543 PSQIA
-3548 AGIPAQT
+3548 AGIPPQT

-3563 TATPHRK
+3563 TATSHRK

-3592 PMPISTTTQPG
+3592 PMPISTTAQPG

-3613 LPCTMSGLNPSQSV
+3613 LPCTVSGLNTSQSV

-3641 LGANSV
+3641 LGASSV
-3647 SLSAPGLISSTEI
+3647 SLSTPGLINSTEI
-3660 TGSISNLLFKAN
+3660 TGSISNLLIKAN
-3672 PHNLGLP
+3672 SHNLGLP
-3679 EQQMVLHSGPPMM
+3679 EQQMVLHSRTPMM
-3692 SHLTNPAQTSIASS
+3692 SHLANTAQTSIASS

-3715 ISMSVN
+3715 ISMSIN
-3721 QQVEKEGSVHHQH
+3721 QQVEKEGCIHLQH
-3734 PVSRVLADK
+3734 PVSRVLSDK
-3743 NLDPNGNSA
+3743 TLDPNVNSA
-3752 GQVNLAR
+3752 GQLALAP
-3759 NPITQDLN
+3759 NPIAQDLN

-3796 PAGAASTAVGK
+3796 PAGAASTAIWK

-3822 SGKKRKGL
+3822 SGKKLKGL
-3830 QSDTPT
+3830 HSDTPT

-3845 YFTGDRELSS
+3845 YLPGDRELSS

-3860 TGQSNETGSKTS
+3860 TGQSNETGSKTN
-3872 DSATKTADSSS
+3872 DSATKTADSSP
-3883 LKRTTM
+3883 LKRKTM
-3889 DTHDEKP
+3889 DTRDEKP
-3896 KTAGLSSKDDG
+3896 KTAGLPSKGDG

-3918 DQRDRGRDSSLDCKP
+3918 DQRDSGRDSSLDYKP

-3997 LLEQLYGARHCRNYK
+3997 LLEQLYGARNCRNYR

-4018 EEPKD
+4018 EESKD

-4058 YNPQEED
+4058 YNPQEEED
-4065 EEEILQKSARRA
+4065 EEMLQKSARRS
-4077 TSMDFP
+4077 TSMDLP

-4091 KNVSREAV
+4091 KKASREAV

-4104 AIHGRG
+4104 AVHGRG

-4147 IGCYMFRINDYE
+4147 IGCYMFRIDDYE

-4190 QKHIVIFATRKIYK
+4190 QKHIVIFATRRIYK

>member
-1 MAHSC
+1 MECFLFLS
-6 RWRFP
+6 
-11 ARPGGSSSSG
+11 
-21 TGRKAGRIRVNAS
+21 
-34 LRNSAGTNPN
+34 
-44 TNGLGPGFDAALQ
+44 
-57 VSAAIGSN
+57 
-65 LQKFRDVLGE
+65 
-75 TSGSS
+75 
-80 SGEEEFGGFSNV
+80 
-92 SDNRRIHSPG
+92 
-102 RTSIGSI
+102 GSI

-120 RALSAQRVGTDI
+120 RSLAASRVGTDI

-139 ATAPKEKVKRP
+139 ATAPTEKVKRP

-156 TGEKRRGR
+156 TGEQKRRGR

-200 DGVQDE
+200 DGVEDE

-257 VRKSVPVPG
+257 VRKSVPV
-266 SGVQRR
+266 SGGQRR

-287 AAAAALVANAS
+287 AAAAAQAANAS
-298 SVQEMSNTA
+298 SVQEMSTTA
-307 HGTAKHKDFRV
+307 PGTAKQKAFRV
-318 RRAQDLGSCTP
+318 RRAQDVGARTP
-329 HDLQLRASHP
+329 HDLRASHP
-339 ADEHTSPDPYDS
+339 ADERTSPDPPDS
-351 AIVNPMTPTKH
+351 PTVNPMTPTKQ

-411 ETIGTQGTT
+411 EAIGTQGTAS
-420 GLEGGKHRRRT
+420 LEGGKHRRRT

-469 PHMKIARLDSAAS
+469 PHMKIARLDTAAS
-482 APAPQP
+482 APPPQP
-488 ITSPAQ
+488 ITTPAP
-494 ALVSTSPV
+494 AIVSTAPV

-518 LPPPPPPVLTGS
+518 LPPPPPPVPTGS

-601 EEADNSPA
+601 EEADHSPA

-618 HHTSQPPS
+618 HHASHPPS

-631 EPDHVVLMERSR
+631 EPDHVVLIERSR
-643 RGRRSQSHR
+643 RGRRGQSHR

-665 GGRKQAIIRPAT
+665 GGRKQAIISPAM

-700 PPLLSPPPP
+700 PLLSPPQP

-717 SEHHSHSPWMMSHSI
+717 PEHHSHSPWMMSHSI
-732 APFLPTPSILSSSH
+732 APFLPTPPILSSSH

-761 SLSCAENK
+761 SCAENK

-818 VPAGAAGTG
+818 VPGGAPGTG

-837 PHHNHHQHPSSRFE
+837 AHHNHHQHPSSRFE
-851 TPHQKR
+851 TPLQKR
-857 SPLLRPPCFTPSPAH
+857 SPLLRPPFFTPSPAH

-979 SSSIGLT
+979 SGSIGLT

-992 GRRAAGGIGVS
+992 GRRAAGGLGVS

-1013 PLFMPSNQGSGGGTG
+1013 PIFTPSNQGSSGGTG

-1036 SATRDTGTREKDR
+1036 SATRDTAAKEKDR
-1049 EMEKN
+1049 ETEKN
-1054 REREKENK
+1054 RVREKENK
-1062 RDRRKDWYKREKSLP
+1062 RDGRKDWDKRGKSLP

-1084 TSSLFAMEARDIE
+1084 TSSRFAMEARDIE
-1097 ESLTQKR
+1097 ESVTQKR
-1104 TPGRKKS
+1104 APGRKKS
-1111 VTVDSGAEG
+1111 VTVDSGAEA
-1120 SPSDCA
+1120 SPSDSA
-1126 AVQPVGALSS
+1126 RALPS
-1136 KGRLAKK
+1136 KGRLTKK
-1143 GRPSERSIESEGVE
+1143 GRPSEKSIEAEGVE
-1157 RDKEKLS
+1157 REKDKEKLS

-1180 LGSMLA
+1180 LGDVLDC
-1186 RAEKQPVTDRRVAG
+1186 AEKQPVTDKRVAK
-1200 LLRKAKAQLNKI
+1200 LLRNAKFQLSII
-1212 EKREVQPGDQPKLP
+1212 EKREVQAGDQPKLP
-1226 GQESDSSETSIRGP
+1226 GQESDSSETSVRGP

-1329 PGCQVPDDCGVCTNC
+1329 PGCQVPNDCGVCTNC

-1386 RRNKSS
+1386 RRNKLS

-1411 PLPKDKKSETPPPTQ
+1411 PPPKDDPPRKKSETPPPSQ

-1451 SSPSV
+1451 SSPSD

-1484 QIAPSSPPA
+1484 HTAPSSPPA

-1505 PAKKEGLAKPQ
+1505 PAKKEGLAKSQ

-1535 TASEA
+1535 TTSEA
-1540 ELKKQTTR
+1540 KLKKQTTR
-1548 CVQPPKPKPKE
+1548 CVQPLKPKPKE
-1559 KEKQITKCD
+1559 KEKQISKPD
-1568 RSTLN
+1568 SSTLN
-1573 SKSTPSTRGT
+1573 SQSTPSTRGNA
-1583 TKQKAPCDGVHRI
+1583 KQKAPCDGVHRI

-1762 CPLCSKCYDND
+1762 CPLCNKCYDDD

-1793 ERLTDDMYELLSNL
+1793 ESLTDDMYELLSNL
-1807 PETVAYTCTNCTEP
+1807 PETVAYTCANCTEP
-1821 HPAEWR
+1821 QSAEWR
-1827 TVLEKKIQ
+1827 TVLEKEIQ
-1835 KSMQQVLTA
+1835 KSMRQVLTA

-1902 ESVKKKMDSE
+1902 ESVEKKMDSGR
-1912 CYKSVLEFSDDIV
+1912 YKSVLEFSDDIV

-1945 SMLKSYFIRQMERTF
+1945 SMLKSFFIRQMERTF
-1960 PWHKVKESNF
+1960 PWYKVKESTF
-1970 WEVRKVSPNSG
+1970 WETRKVSPNSG

-2003 EIARAEQP
+2003 EIARAEKP

-2017 IPAPHPKAPGKPDS
+2017 IPAPHPKAPGEPDS
-2031 LTALT
+2031 PIAPT
-2036 PLPPPPMLIHDYSLE
+2036 PPPPPPMLIHDLSPE
-2051 DSPDIPPPPG
+2051 DSPDTPPPPG
-2061 VCDNRQCA
+2061 VGDNRQCA

-2120 RRGKKLQCENCH
+2120 KRGKQL
-2132 KPGATVNCCLTS
+2132 
-2144 CTNNYHFMCARQQQC
+2144 
-2159 AFLEDK
+2159 
-2165 KVYCQHHRDLIK
+2165 
-2177 GEVVPE
+2177 VVPE

-2222 IDCFGMLTELSD
+2222 IDCLGMLTELSD

-2268 CRSSMTE
+2268 CRPSMTE
-2275 TINNTATQE
+2275 TINNNTAAQE
-2284 ENYTIAHSPPPISAE
+2284 ENHTIAHSPPPVS
-2299 VDAALPEPTDS
+2299 
-2310 TKPSN
+2310 
-2315 VPFTPK
+2315 
-2321 QRVNF
+2321 
-2326 RNRHPSYPPCHRS
+2326 
-2339 PSTRPLPSPDG
+2339 DG

-2360 VGDPVLSSTLRT
+2360 VGDPLLSSTLRS

-2380 SSISAQQSRQKISSP
+2380 SSISAQQPRQKVSSP
-2395 QKGGTVSIQTCN
+2395 QQGGTVSIQTGN
-2407 SSAPSLSSTSKEP
+2407 SSAPSQSSTSKEP
-2420 LTSDTDKG
+2420 LTRDTDKG
-2428 RALSGERSHNREANS
+2428 RGPSGERSHNREANS

-2463 REATKKQSDGE
+2463 RETTKNQSDNE
-2474 SLKSLQPVSISQA
+2474 SLKTSQPVSISQV

-2507 TEKGKQAT
+2507 TEKGKQVT
-2515 KDTDLPAGVTC
+2515 KDTDLPAGATF

-2547 VTPVATSKDT
+2547 VTSVAASKDA
-2557 GKTVSPQPV
+2557 GKTGSPQPV

-2575 HCYGSGPAVAAAMKP
+2575 HDFGSGPAAAAAMKP

-2595 AKVGEED
+2595 AKVVEED
-2602 LKHGFHTSAAVT
+2602 IKRGFQASAAVT

-2642 ESAQNP
+2642 ETAQNQNP

-2666 PPYNTSNK
+2666 PPHNSSNK
-2674 ATALSS
+2674 AAALSS
-2680 NTGSSKVEVNKFDQK
+2680 NMGSSAVDDNKFDPK
-2695 EMEKPFKSK
+2695 EMEKPLKSK

-2711 KHSSAMDAIQPKAG
+2711 KHSSGMDAIQPKAG
-2725 SERGIRPPQVQPK
+2725 SERGIRASQVHPK

-2769 SMPAVSNTNTYTSVT
+2769 SISPNTNTYTSVT
-2784 PSNQGSQRRSSRAM
+2784 PTNQGPQRRSSRAM

-2817 DYSEEHLMQQQCAD
+2817 DDSEEHLMDHQCAD

-2934 EEGGISSNKDA
+2934 EEGGIGSNKDA

-2956 PNSGLPHIAGIDQC
+2956 PSSGLPPIAGIDQC
-2970 LGRGSQIHRFLRDQT
+2970 LGRGSQIHRFLRDQA

-3035 TNKSSTKRK
+3035 THKTSTKRK

-3052 ISIDSGKDIH
+3052 ISIDSGKET
-3062 QENTPSGNSRDSRKN
+3062 ENAPSGNSRDGRKN
-3077 QKDNCLPLGSAKAQ
+3077 QKDNCLPLGSVKTQ

-3098 QLSLTTDL
+3098 QLTLTTDL

-3176 LASAE
+3176 LASTE
-3181 PGESVVN
+3181 PGESGVN

-3213 SPTVNNQSHGS
+3213 SPTVNNQNHGS
-3224 LVSETSDRTIL
+3224 LISETSDRTML

-3243 VEKSGKKTR
+3243 VEKSGKKSR
-3252 TGSTA
+3252 TGSTV

-3263 DRCADSQI
+3263 DRCADSQV
-3271 PEGQMTPEHFISARI
+3271 PEGHMTPEHFIPARI

-3291 TSPGVAPVGETGN
+3291 TSPGVTPVGETGS
-3304 QDLTRNSSTP
+3304 QDLTRNTSTP
-3314 VLASSPNLP
+3314 GLPSSPTLP
-3323 IQSQK
+3323 LQSQK

-3343 SSAVQAA
+3343 SSAVQAT
-3350 ASQLKPAPEKLI
+3350 ASQLKPGPEKLI

-3421 GKGLVPVSHHPQI
+3421 SKGLVPVSHHPQI

-3456 FIGVTSHDPQIG
+3456 LIGVTSHDPQIG

-3504 KRLISRLQSNKGK
+3504 KRLISRLQSNKSK
-3517 KQARPK
+3517 KQSRPK
-3523 TQPTLVPSDV
+3523 TQPTLAPSDV

-3543 PSQIT
+3543 PSQIA

-3563 TATPHRK
+3563 TATATPHRK

-3578 KQGVMYLEPTLLPQ
+3578 KQGGVMYLEPTLLPQ
-3592 PMPISTTTQPG
+3592 PMPQPG

-3613 LPCTMSGLNPSQSV
+3613 LPCTVSGLNPSQSV

-3641 LGANSV
+3641 LGASSV

-3660 TGSISNLLFKAN
+3660 TGSISNLLIKAN

-3679 EQQMVLHSGPPMM
+3679 EQQMVLHSGTPMM
-3692 SHLTNPAQTSIASS
+3692 SHLANPAQTSIASS

-3721 QQVEKEGSVHHQH
+3721 QQVEKEGSVHLQH

-3743 NLDPNGNSA
+3743 TLDPNVNST
-3752 GQVNLAR
+3752 GQVALAP
-3759 NPITQDLN
+3759 NPIAQDLN

-3796 PAGAASTAVGK
+3796 PAGAASSAVGK

-3822 SGKKRKGL
+3822 SGKKHKGL

-3836 VDTSAIQLS
+3836 VDASAIQLS
-3845 YFTGDRELSS
+3845 YLPGDRELSS

-3872 DSATKTADSSS
+3872 DSATKTADSS
-3883 LKRTTM
+3883 LKRKTM

-3896 KTAGLSSKDDG
+3896 KTAGPPSKGDG

-3918 DQRDRGRDSSLDCKP
+3918 DQRDSGRDSSLDCKP

-3997 LLEQLYGARHCRNYK
+3997 LLEQLYGARHCRNYR

-4018 EEPKD
+4018 EEPED

-4065 EEEILQKSARRA
+4065 EEEMLQKSARRA
-4077 TSMDFP
+4077 TSMDLP
-4083 LPMRFRHL
+4083 LPTRFRHL
-4091 KNVSREAV
+4091 KKASREAV

-4147 IGCYMFRINDYE
+4147 IGCYMFRIDDYE

-4185 VSVDG
+4185 VNVDG

>member
-80 SGEEEFGGFSNV
+80 SGEEEFGGFSKV

-120 RALSAQRVGTDI
+120 RALVAQRVGTDI

-224 AKPHKIS
+224 AKPHKIN

-287 AAAAALVANAS
+287 AAALVANAS

-307 HGTAKHKDFRV
+307 LGTAKHKDFRV
-318 RRAQDLGSCTP
+318 RLAQDLGSCTP

-339 ADEHTSPDPYDS
+339 ADECTSPDPYDS

-551 FSSSAASCGSSAV
+551 FSSSAASYGSSAV

-601 EEADNSPA
+601 EEADHSPA

-618 HHTSQPPS
+618 HHTSHPPS

-652 RGALVAR
+652 RGTLVAR
-659 GRGSLI
+659 GRGCLI

-677 GVSQAGSQQASSTAS
+677 GFSQAGSQQASSTAS
-692 SSSSPPPP
+692 SSSSPPP

-732 APFLPTPSILSSSH
+732 TPFLPTPPILSSSH
-746 DKRRSILREPTFRWK
+746 DKRRSIIREPTFRWK

-837 PHHNHHQHPSSRFE
+837 PHHNHHQHHSSRFE

-904 RKGSRFSRGQPR
+904 RKGSRFSCGQPR

-930 VQTGKASE
+930 VQTGKAAE

-979 SSSIGLT
+979 SGSIGLT

-1013 PLFMPSNQGSGGGTG
+1013 PLFMPSNQGSGVGTG

-1049 EMEKN
+1049 ELEKN
-1054 REREKENK
+1054 RQREKENK
-1062 RDRRKDWYKREKSLP
+1062 RDGRKDWDKREKSLP

-1111 VTVDSGAEG
+1111 VTVDSGAEA
-1120 SPSDCA
+1120 SPSDCV

-1157 RDKEKLS
+1157 REKNKEKLS
-1164 APTQAGQMGKP
+1164 ASTQAGQMGKP
-1175 PATTS
+1175 PSTTS

-1293 EEAEPPTPPIKPV
+1293 EEAEPSTPPIKPV

-1411 PLPKDKKSETPPPTQ
+1411 PPPKDKEGETPPPTQ

-1433 TQPSA
+1433 TQPSG
-1438 PSSPASSPKDPPL
+1438 PSSPASSPKDPPF
-1451 SSPSV
+1451 SSPSD

-1484 QIAPSSPPA
+1484 HIAPSSPPA

-1535 TASEA
+1535 TASKA

-1807 PETVAYTCTNCTEP
+1807 PETVAYTCANCTEP

-1885 PPVLTEVSPP
+1885 PPVLTEISPP

-1902 ESVKKKMDSE
+1902 ESVKKKMDSD

-1945 SMLKSYFIRQMERTF
+1945 SMLKSYFIQQMERTF

-2031 LTALT
+2031 LIALT

-2051 DSPDIPPPPG
+2051 DSPDIAPPPG

-2144 CTNNYHFMCARQQQC
+2144 CTINYHFMCARQQQC

-2268 CRSSMTE
+2268 CRSSITE

-2321 QRVNF
+2321 QRVHF
-2326 RNRHPSYPPCHRS
+2326 RNRHPSYPPCHHS

-2360 VGDPVLSSTLRT
+2360 VGDPLLSSTLRT
-2372 IGSRRHST
+2372 IGFRRHST

-2395 QKGGTVSIQTCN
+2395 QQGGTVSIQTCI

-2420 LTSDTDKG
+2420 LTRDTDKG

-2547 VTPVATSKDT
+2547 VTSVATSKDT

-2575 HCYGSGPAVAAAMKP
+2575 HCYASGPAVAAAMKP

-2595 AKVGEED
+2595 AKMGEED
-2602 LKHGFHTSAAVT
+2602 LKRGFHTSAAVT

-2680 NTGSSKVEVNKFDQK
+2680 NIGSSKVEVNKFDQK

-2711 KHSSAMDAIQPKAG
+2711 KHSPAMDAIQPKAR

-2738 SSKEVTPVVKKH
+2738 LSKEVTPVVKKH

-2784 PSNQGSQRRSSRAM
+2784 PSNQGPQRRSSRAM

-2934 EEGGISSNKDA
+2934 EEGGIGSNKDA

-2956 PNSGLPHIAGIDQC
+2956 PNSGLPPIAGIDQC

-3052 ISIDSGKDIH
+3052 ISIDSK
-3062 QENTPSGNSRDSRKN
+3062 NTPSVNSRDSRKN
-3077 QKDNCLPLGSAKAQ
+3077 QKDNCLPLGSAKTQ

-3181 PGESVVN
+3181 PGECVVN

-3213 SPTVNNQSHGS
+3213 SPTVNNQNHVS
-3224 LVSETSDRTIL
+3224 LISETADRTIL

-3252 TGSTA
+3252 TGPTA
-3257 SSKSPQ
+3257 TSKSPQ

-3304 QDLTRNSSTP
+3304 QDLTRTSSTP

-3323 IQSQK
+3323 LQSQK

-3350 ASQLKPAPEKLI
+3350 TSQLKPAPEKLI

-3660 TGSISNLLFKAN
+3660 TGSISNILFKAN

-3767 KSHVVGVLTQSSRT
+3767 KSHVVGILTQSSRT

-3807 GKQKAKRPRPSPDKS
+3807 GKQKAKRSRPSPDKS

-3845 YFTGDRELSS
+3845 YFPGDRELSS

-3872 DSATKTADSSS
+3872 DSATKTDSSS

-3896 KTAGLSSKDDG
+3896 KTAGLSSKGDG

-3918 DQRDRGRDSSLDCKP
+3918 DQRDSGRDSSLDCKP

-4077 TSMDFP
+4077 TSMDLP

>member
-34 LRNSAGTNPN
+34 LLISAGTNPN
-44 TNGLGPGFDAALQ
+44 ANGLGPGFDAALQ

-75 TSGSS
+75 SSGSS
-80 SGEEEFGGFSNV
+80 SGEEEFGGFTTV
-92 SDNRRIHSPG
+92 SDNRRLHSPG

-109 SPEKKPRGRPP
+109 TPDKKPRGRPP
-120 RALSAQRVGTDI
+120 RTPAVQRVGTDT
-132 ETAPLPL
+132 ETAPLPV
-139 ATAPKEKVKRP
+139 ATSPTEKLKRQ

-156 TGEKRRGR
+156 TREKKRGH
-164 PPASASQRSWQ
+164 PPASVSQRTWQ
-175 QSGHA
+175 HSGHA
-180 LPEEDGD
+180 LPEEGR
-187 AEQECSSSPTHHK
+187 EVPQECSSSPVHSK
-200 DGVQDE
+200 EGVE
-206 DKEKRQTLLGSG
+206 ENKEKRQTPLGSG

-224 AKPHKIS
+224 AKLHKVS
-231 RESKVTKLKRLRD
+231 RESKVTKLKRLRE

-257 VRKSVPVPG
+257 VRKTVTVPG
-266 SGVQRR
+266 KQRR
-272 RRGRPPSAERLKAEA
+272 KRGRPPSAERLKAEA
-287 AAAAALVANAS
+287 AAAAAAAQAANAS
-298 SVQEMSNTA
+298 MAQETSTTA
-307 HGTAKHKDFRV
+307 PRTAKKKAFRV
-318 RRAQDLGSCTP
+318 RRSQDLGARTP
-329 HDLQLRASHP
+329 HELRASHT
-339 ADEHTSPDPYDS
+339 ADEHTHSDSQDSPTAADPL
-351 AIVNPMTPTKH
+351 TPTKV

-411 ETIGTQGTT
+411 DSVGTQGKA
-420 GLEGGKHRRRT
+420 GLEAGKHRRRT

-469 PHMKIARLDSAAS
+469 PHMKIARLESALT

-488 ITSPAQ
+488 ATPSTP
-494 ALVSTSPV
+494 ALVSTAPS

-507 ATPGAGPAVDS
+507 ATPGSGSAVES
-518 LPPPPPPVLTGS
+518 LPPPPPPVSTGS
-530 ANNIAASLLNS
+530 TTAIAASLLNS

-551 FSSSAASCGSSAV
+551 FSSSAAPCGSSAV
-564 SQHSSQLSSG
+564 SQHSSQPSSG
-574 ESSRSSSPSLDDSS
+574 ESSRSTSPSLDDSS

-601 EEADNSPA
+601 EEADHSPA
-609 SQGETEASM
+609 SQGETEASL
-618 HHTSQPPS
+618 HHASHPPS
-626 PPSEP
+626 PTSEP
-631 EPDHVVLMERSR
+631 EPDHIVLEHSR
-643 RGRRSQSHR
+643 RGRRGQSHR
-652 RGALVAR
+652 RGAVVAR
-659 GRGSLI
+659 GRGNLI
-665 GGRKQAIIRPAT
+665 IGRKQAIISPAT

-700 PPLLSPPPP
+700 PLLSPPQP
-709 PQAASSNA
+709 PQTASSNA
-717 SEHHSHSPWMMSHSI
+717 AEHHSHSPWMMSHSI
-732 APFLPTPSILSSSH
+732 APFLPTSSILSSSH
-746 DKRRSILREPTFRWK
+746 DKRRSILREPTFRWT

-797 EDVGLMPPGPGGGGV
+797 EDVGLTPPVTGGGGV
-812 APGGFP
+812 TSGGFP
-818 VPAGAAGTG
+818 APGGAAGTG
-827 SRLFSPLHHH
+827 TRLFSPLHHH
-837 PHHNHHQHPSSRFE
+837 PHHNHHQHSSSRFE
-851 TPHQKR
+851 TPLQKR
-857 SPLLRPPCFTPSPAH
+857 TPLLRPPFFTPSPAH

-892 SPLQVSPTSNKK
+892 SPLQVSPSSSKK
-904 RKGSRFSRGQPR
+904 EKGSRFSRGQPR
-916 SPSHSMTTR
+916 SPSHSMITR

-930 VQTGKASE
+930 VPTGKSSE
-938 QSMISSSV
+938 QSIISSSV
-946 PISVTGNSSPL
+946 PITVTGNSSPL

-972 ASFSGFP
+972 TSFSGFP
-979 SSSIGLT
+979 SGSIGLT

-992 GRRAAGGIGVS
+992 GRRAAGGLSVS
-1003 GSSASSSQLF
+1003 GNSASSSQLS
-1013 PLFMPSNQGSGGGTG
+1013 PLFTPSPQASGGGTG
-1028 KAGRERSV
+1028 KAGKERGI
-1036 SATRDTGTREKDR
+1036 SATRDTGTKEKDR
-1049 EMEKN
+1049 EMEKS

-1062 RDRRKDWYKREKSLP
+1062 RDGRRDWDKRGKSLP
-1077 SEASPNS
+1077 SEASP
-1084 TSSLFAMEARDIE
+1084 SSISSFFGLEAIE

-1111 VTVDSGAEG
+1111 VTVDCAEA
-1120 SPSDCA
+1120 SPSDSA
-1126 AVQPVGALSS
+1126 AVQAVGSLSS
-1136 KGRLAKK
+1136 KGRLTKK
-1143 GRPSERSIESEGVE
+1143 GRPPEKSIESEGVE
-1157 RDKEKLS
+1157 REKDKEKLS
-1164 APTQAGQMGKP
+1164 ALTQAGQMGKP
-1175 PATTS
+1175 PTTTS
-1180 LGSMLA
+1180 IDSILD
-1186 RAEKQPVTDRRVAG
+1186 RAEKQPVTDRRVVR
-1200 LLRKAKAQLNKI
+1200 LLKKAKAQLNKI
-1212 EKREVQPGDQPKLP
+1212 EKRELQPGDQPKLP
-1226 GQESDSSETSIRGP
+1226 GQESDSSETSVRGP

-1293 EEAEPPTPPIKPV
+1293 GEAEPPTPPIKPV

-1329 PGCQVPDDCGVCTNC
+1329 PGCQVPNDCGVCTNC

-1386 RRNKSS
+1386 RRNKLS
-1392 EKKDSHHKSQC
+1392 EKKELHHKSQC
-1403 SEASPKPA
+1403 SEASPKSVP
-1411 PLPKDKKSETPPPTQ
+1411 PPKDEPPRKKSETPPPAQ
-1426 GEDKQKQ
+1426 GDDKQKQ
-1433 TQPSA
+1433 TQPSS
-1438 PSSPASSPKDPPL
+1438 PSSPASSPKDPLL
-1451 SSPSV
+1451 SSPP
-1456 DPKHSQT
+1456 DDHKHSLT
-1463 PLSSAFRKERKQQPS
+1463 SLSSACRKERKQQPS
-1478 SSPTPV
+1478 SSPTFLHA
-1484 QIAPSSPPA
+1484 APSSPPA
-1493 QSQQSLQQQSQV
+1493 QSQHSLQQPCQM
-1505 PAKKEGLAKPQ
+1505 PAKKEGLTKSQ
-1516 PTEPK
+1516 SHTEPK

-1535 TASEA
+1535 TAPDA
-1540 ELKKQTTR
+1540 KLKKQTTR
-1548 CVQPPKPKPKE
+1548 CVQPLKPKPKE
-1559 KEKQITKCD
+1559 KEKQLPKPD
-1568 RSTLN
+1568 SSTLN
-1573 SKSTPSTRGT
+1573 SQSTPSTGGT
-1583 TKQKAPCDGVHRI
+1583 AKQKAPYDGVHRI
-1596 RVDFKEDYDIENVW
+1596 RVDFKEDYNIENVW

-1633 SSGNVEFVFCQVC
+1633 SSGNVEFVFCQVR
-1646 CEPFHLFCLGETER
+1646 CEPFHLFCLGEAER
-1660 PHEEQW
+1660 PHDEQW

-1671 RRCRFCHVCGRQYQK
+1671 RRCRFCHVCGRKYQK
-1686 TKLLECDKC
+1686 TKQLLECDKC

-1709 TRPTKKKRVWICT
+1709 TRPTKKKRVWVCT

-1748 LCHDCAKLLAKGNV
+1748 LCHDCAKRLTKGNL
-1762 CPLCSKCYDND
+1762 CPLCNKGYDDD
-1773 DCDSKMMKCRKCDCW
+1773 DCDSKMMKCKKCDRW

-1793 ERLTDDMYELLSNL
+1793 ESLTDDMCELMSSL
-1807 PETVAYTCTNCTEP
+1807 PENVVYTCTNCTES

-1827 TVLEKKIQ
+1827 TVLEKEIQ
-1835 KSMQQVLTA
+1835 RSMRQVLTA
-1844 LLNSRTST
+1844 LFNSRTST

-1902 ESVKKKMDSE
+1902 ESVEKKMDSG

-1925 KIIQTAIN
+1925 KIIQTAFN

-1945 SMLKSYFIRQMERTF
+1945 SMLKSFFIRQMERIF
-1960 PWHKVKESNF
+1960 PWYKVKESKF
-1970 WEVRKVSPNSG
+1970 WETSKASSNSG
-1981 LLPNAVLPP
+1981 LPPNVVLPP
-1990 SLDHNYAQWQERE
+1990 SLDHNYAQCQERE
-2003 EIARAEQP
+2003 EIAKAGQS
-2011 VLMKKI
+2011 VHMKKI
-2017 IPAPHPKAPGKPDS
+2017 IPAPHPKAPGEPNS
-2031 LTALT
+2031 LMAPT
-2036 PLPPPPMLIHDYSLE
+2036 PPPPPPMLIHDHSLE
-2051 DSPDIPPPPG
+2051 DSPVIPPPPG
-2061 VCDNRQCA
+2061 VGDNRQCA
-2069 LCLNYGDENTND
+2069 LCLNYGDEKTND

-2088 GQNEW
+2088 GHNEW
-2093 THVNCAL
+2093 AHVNCAL
-2100 WSSEVFED
+2100 WSAEVYED

-2120 RRGKKLQCENCH
+2120 SRGKQLQCKNCH
-2132 KPGATVNCCLTS
+2132 KPGATVSCCMTS

-2165 KVYCQHHRDLIK
+2165 KVYCQHHKDLVK

-2183 SGFEVTRRVLVDFEG
+2183 SSFEVTRRVLVDFEG
-2198 ISLRRKFVNGLEPD
+2198 IRLRRKFVNGLEPD
-2212 NIHMMIGSMT
+2212 NIHMVIGSMT
-2222 IDCFGMLTELSD
+2222 IDCLGMLTELSD

-2268 CRSSMTE
+2268 CRPPLSE
-2275 TINNTATQE
+2275 TLNKNIAAQE
-2284 ENYTIAHSPPPISAE
+2284 ENHTVVHSPPPVS
-2299 VDAALPEPTDS
+2299 VDTFLPGPIDS

-2315 VPFTPK
+2315 VPSTPK
-2321 QRVNF
+2321 PRVYF
-2326 RNRHPSYPPCHRS
+2326 RNRHPSFPPCHRS

-2350 FSSSSHEIVT
+2350 FNNTGHEIVT
-2360 VGDPVLSSTLRT
+2360 VGDPLLSSSLRS

-2380 SSISAQQSRQKISSP
+2380 SSISAQQPRQKVSSP
-2395 QKGGTVSIQTCN
+2395 PQGGTVYSQTGN
-2407 SSAPSLSSTSKEP
+2407 SSASFMSSTSKEP
-2420 LTSDTDKG
+2420 LTKDTDKG
-2428 RALSGERSHNREANS
+2428 RVSSGETSFSREPNS
-2443 VNTGAQRR
+2443 INIGAQRR
-2451 LSFGFTERIEGS
+2451 LSFGFTERVDGS
-2463 REATKKQSDGE
+2463 KEATKKHSDGE
-2474 SLKSLQPVSISQA
+2474 SLKSSQPASVSQV

-2500 RGSGSLK
+2500 RASGGIK
-2507 TEKGKQAT
+2507 NEKGKQAT
-2515 KDTDLPAGVTC
+2515 KDNDLPAGATF

-2531 LATLP
+2531 LAMLP
-2536 KDKANPVKEGN
+2536 KDKANPNKEGN
-2547 VTPVATSKDT
+2547 MTSMAALKDT
-2557 GKTVSPQPV
+2557 VKTGSPQRI
-2566 YSKSGSRKS
+2566 YNKSGSRKP
-2575 HCYGSGPAVAAAMKP
+2575 HDYASGPAAVVAMKP

-2595 AKVGEED
+2595 AKLGEED
-2602 LKHGFHTSAAVT
+2602 IKRGFQASAGIT
-2614 ASHGT
+2614 GSHGT

-2642 ESAQNP
+2642 ETPQNRNA

-2660 TQGQGP
+2660 TQGQVP
-2666 PPYNTSNK
+2666 PPHNISNK

-2680 NTGSSKVEVNKFDQK
+2680 NTGSGTVEVNKFDQK
-2695 EMEKPFKSK
+2695 EVEKPLKSK

-2711 KHSSAMDAIQPKAG
+2711 KHTSAMDAIQPKAG
-2725 SERGIRPPQVQPK
+2725 SERSIRPPQVHPK
-2738 SSKEVTPVVKKH
+2738 SSKEVPLVGKKH
-2750 TERLPLMSQK
+2750 TERLSLMSQK
-2760 MDPNGTKAV
+2760 MDPNRTKAV
-2769 SMPAVSNTNTYTSVT
+2769 SISPNTQTYTSVT
-2784 PSNQGSQRRSSRAM
+2784 PSNQGPQRRSSRAM

-2817 DYSEEHLMQQQCAD
+2817 DDSEEHLMDHQCAD
-2831 DGEDHNL
+2831 DGEDNNL

-2895 RTGEISMKKR
+2895 RSGEISMKKR

-2934 EEGGISSNKDA
+2934 EEGGIGSNKDT

-2956 PNSGLPHIAGIDQC
+2956 PSSGLPSIAGIDQC
-2970 LGRGSQIHRFLRDQT
+2970 LGRGSQIHRFLRDQA
-2985 KEQDDDSDEVS
+2985 KEHEDDSDEVS

-3020 VSISTSSTTTATTSS
+3020 ISISTSSTTTATTSS
-3035 TNKSSTKRK
+3035 TQKGSTKRK
-3044 GRESRTDK
+3044 GRESRTEK
-3052 ISIDSGKDIH
+3052 SNVDSGK
-3062 QENTPSGNSRDSRKN
+3062 EAVNTTSNSRDSRKN
-3077 QKDNCLPLGSAKAQ
+3077 QKDNCLPLGSVKTQ

-3138 ALGQQTEA
+3138 ALGQQAEA
-3146 PSAEPFSLDESYG
+3146 PSAEQFSLDESYG

-3176 LASAE
+3176 LANAE
-3181 PGESVVN
+3181 SGESGVS
-3188 TSIAVEESYGLPLE
+3188 TTIAVEESYGLPPE

-3213 SPTVNNQSHGS
+3213 SPTVSNQNHGP
-3224 LVSETSDRTIL
+3224 LISETSERTML
-3235 ALATEESG
+3235 ALATEESEAG
-3243 VEKSGKKTR
+3243 KGKKKTR
-3252 TGSTA
+3252 TGSTV

-3263 DRCADSQI
+3263 EGCADSQV
-3271 PEGQMTPEHFISARI
+3271 PEGHMTPEHFIPPSV

-3304 QDLTRNSSTP
+3304 QDMTRTSSTP
-3314 VLASSPNLP
+3314 VLPSSPTLP
-3323 IQSQK
+3323 LQNQK
-3328 FIPAATVSSGPAPIA
+3328 FIPATTVTSGPAPIT

-3350 ASQLKPAPEKLI
+3350 ASQLKPGPEKLI

-3373 LQTLPN
+3373 LQTVPN
-3379 GVTQKIQ
+3379 GV
-3386 IAPSVSATGVMNTS
+3386 MNPN

-3407 SGSISTSQSIFPAG
+3407 SGGISTSQSIFPAG
-3421 GKGLVPVSHHPQI
+3421 SKGLVPVSHHPQI

-3456 FIGVTSHDPQIG
+3456 LIGVTSHDPQIG
-3468 VTEAGNRHDHAS
+3468 VTEAGHRHDHAPN
-3480 GVAMVSS
+3480 VAMVSS
-3487 ASSIT
+3487 ASTIT
-3492 PAPTMLPSGHGK
+3492 PAPSMIPSGHGK
-3504 KRLISRLQSNKGK
+3504 KRLISRLQSPKSK

-3523 TQPTLVPSDV
+3523 TQPTLAPSDV

-3543 PSQIT
+3543 PSQIA

-3555 GLMELGTI
+3555 GLTELGTI

-3578 KQGVMYLEPTLLPQ
+3578 KQGVMYLEPTILPQ

-3603 MLGHDSSTHL
+3603 ILGHDSSTHL
-3613 LPCTMSGLNPSQSV
+3613 LPCTVSGLNTSQSV
-3627 LNVVSVPPTAPGNF
+3627 LNVVSVLSSAPGNF
-3641 LGANSV
+3641 LGGSSV

-3660 TGSISNLLFKAN
+3660 TGSLSNLLIKAN
-3672 PHNLGLP
+3672 PHNLSLS
-3679 EQQMVLHSGPPMM
+3679 EQPMVLRPGTPMM

-3715 ISMSVN
+3715 ITVPVN
-3721 QQVEKEGSVHHQH
+3721 QQVEKEGTVHLQH
-3734 PVSRVLADK
+3734 AVSRVLADK
-3743 NLDPNGNSA
+3743 TLDPNVSSA
-3752 GQVNLAR
+3752 GQVALAP
-3759 NPITQDLN
+3759 NPISQELN
-3767 KSHVVGVLTQSSRT
+3767 KGHVVSVLTQSSGT
-3781 SPISRPPHQQQSSKL
+3781 SPISRPQHQHQASKL
-3796 PAGAASTAVGK
+3796 PAGASSVAFGK
-3807 GKQKAKRPRPSPDKS
+3807 GKHKAKRPRPCPDKS
-3822 SGKKRKGL
+3822 SGKKHKGL
-3830 QSDTPT
+3830 HSDTPT

-3845 YFTGDRELSS
+3845 YIKGDQELSS

-3860 TGQSNETGSKTS
+3860 TGQSNETGSKKR
-3872 DSATKTADSSS
+3872 DSTTMTTNSSA
-3883 LKRTTM
+3883 LKRKTV
-3889 DTHDEKP
+3889 DAVDEKP
-3896 KTAGLSSKDDG
+3896 STAGLPSKGDG
-3907 KGSNAFSVETP
+3907 TGNKAFSVDTP
-3918 DQRDRGRDSSLDCKP
+3918 DQRDSGRDSSLDHKP

-3957 WKSLTDKVQEARSNA
+3957 RKSLTDKVQEARSNA

-3997 LLEQLYGARHCRNYK
+3997 LLEQLYGARHCRNYR

-4018 EEPKD
+4018 EETD
-4023 PPVNPHGSARA
+4023 YLPVNPHGSARA
-4034 EVYHRRSVLDM
+4034 EVYHRKSVLDM

-4065 EEEILQKSARRA
+4065 EEEMQQKSARRA
-4077 TSMDFP
+4077 TSTDLP
-4083 LPMRFRHL
+4083 LPEKFRQL
-4091 KNVSREAV
+4091 KKASRDAV

-4110 LFCRKNIDAGEMVIE
+4110 LFCRKNIEPGEMVIE

-4137 KREKYYDSKG
+4137 KREKYYDDKG
-4147 IGCYMFRINDYE
+4147 IGCYMFRIDDYE
-4159 VVDATMHGN
+4159 VVDATIHGN
-4168 AARFINHS
+4168 SARFINHS

-4185 VSVDG
+4185 VNVDG

>member
-120 RALSAQRVGTDI
+120 RALAAQRVGTDI

-180 LPEEDGD
+180 LPEDDGD

-200 DGVQDE
+200 DGVQDK
-206 DKEKRQTLLGSG
+206 DKEERQTLLGSG

-339 ADEHTSPDPYDS
+339 ADERTSPDPYDS

-732 APFLPTPSILSSSH
+732 APFLPTPPILSSSH

-979 SSSIGLT
+979 SGSIGLT

-1062 RDRRKDWYKREKSLP
+1062 RDRRKDWDKREKSLP

-1411 PLPKDKKSETPPPTQ
+1411 PPPKDKKSETPPPTQ

-1433 TQPSA
+1433 TQSSA

-1535 TASEA
+1535 TATEA

-1686 TKLLECDKC
+1686 TKQLLECDKC

-1807 PETVAYTCTNCTEP
+1807 PEAVAYTCANCTEP

-2036 PLPPPPMLIHDYSLE
+2036 PLPPPPMLIHDYNLE

-2284 ENYTIAHSPPPISAE
+2284 ENYTIAHSPPPIS
-2299 VDAALPEPTDS
+2299 DS

-2547 VTPVATSKDT
+2547 VTSVATSKDT

-2575 HCYGSGPAVAAAMKP
+2575 HCYASGPAVAAAMKP

-2711 KHSSAMDAIQPKAG
+2711 KHSSAMDAIQSKAG

-2956 PNSGLPHIAGIDQC
+2956 PNSGLPPIAGIDQC

-3743 NLDPNGNSA
+3743 NLDPNGKSA

-3883 LKRTTM
+3883 LKHTTM

>member
-21 TGRKAGRIRVNAS
+21 TGRKAGRIRVTAS
-34 LRNSAGTNPN
+34 LRNNAGTNPN
-44 TNGLGPGFDAALQ
+44 ANGLGPGFDAALQ
-57 VSAAIGSN
+57 VSAAIGGN

-75 TSGSS
+75 SSGSS
-80 SGEEEFGGFSNV
+80 SEEEEFGGFDTFN
-92 SDNRRIHSPG
+92 DRRIQSPG
-102 RTSIGSI
+102 RTSIGSVT
-109 SPEKKPRGRPP
+109 PEKKPRGRPP
-120 RALSAQRVGTDI
+120 KALAAQRVSPSV
-132 ETAPLPL
+132 ETASLPVT
-139 ATAPKEKVKRP
+139 TAPTEKVKRP

-156 TGEKRRGR
+156 SGERKRGR
-164 PPASASQRSWQ
+164 PPASASHRNWQ
-175 QSGHA
+175 QSSHA
-180 LPEEDGD
+180 LPEHGRD
-187 AEQECSSSPTHHK
+187 ATQECSSSPTHRK
-200 DGVQDE
+200 DGVEDD

-218 HHQGSE
+218 QHQGSE
-224 AKPHKIS
+224 AKFHKIS
-231 RESKVTKLKRLRD
+231 RESKVTKLKRMRD

-250 KSKLKAI
+250 KSRLKAI
-257 VRKSVPVPG
+257 VRKGVPVP
-266 SGVQRR
+266 VVERR
-272 RRGRPPSAERLKAEA
+272 KRGRPPSAERLKAEA
-287 AAAAALVANAS
+287 AAAAAQTAVAS
-298 SVQEMSNTA
+298 SVQELSPTVP
-307 HGTAKHKDFRV
+307 GTAKHKAYRV
-318 RRAQDLGSCTP
+318 RQVQDLGPSTP
-329 HDLQLRASHP
+329 HDIKLRASHP
-339 ADEHTSPDPYDS
+339 ADECTSSDPHGS
-351 AIVNPMTPTKH
+351 PPTVNPVTPSKL
-362 GRPLGLRQSPRH
+362 GKQLGLRQSPRH

-411 ETIGTQGTT
+411 EAIG
-420 GLEGGKHRRRT
+420 GLEGGRHRRRT
-431 QLTNIR
+431 PLTNIR
-437 QFIMPVVS
+437 QFIMPLVS

-452 KTPKR
+452 RTPKR
-457 FIEDEGSFSTPP
+457 FIDEASFSTQ
-469 PHMKIARLDSAAS
+469 PHTKIARLDSVAS
-482 APAPQP
+482 SSVPQP
-488 ITSPAQ
+488 ITPSSPP
-494 ALVSTSPV
+494 LVSTTPV
-502 TSGTT
+502 TSGTA
-507 ATPGAGPAVDS
+507 ATPGARPAVDT
-518 LPPPPPPVLTGS
+518 LPPPPPPVST
-530 ANNIAASLLNS
+530 ASTTAGVAGLLNS

-551 FSSSAASCGSSAV
+551 FSSSAASCGSSVV

-574 ESSRSSSPSLDDSS
+574 ESSRSSSPTLDDSS
-588 CDSQASEGTQALS
+588 CDSQASEGTHALS
-601 EEADNSPA
+601 EEPEHSPGF
-609 SQGETEASM
+609 QGETKTSM
-618 HHTSQPPS
+618 HHASHPPS

-631 EPDHVVLMERSR
+631 EIDHVLIAPSR
-643 RGRRSQSHR
+643 RGRRGQSHK

-665 GGRKQAIIRPAT
+665 SRRKQTIISPAT
-677 GVSQAGSQQASSTAS
+677 GVLMSSSVSQSGSQQASSTAS
-692 SSSSPPPP
+692 SSSSPPP
-700 PPLLSPPPP
+700 LLSPPQP
-709 PQAASSNA
+709 PQAASANT
-717 SEHHSHSPWMMSHSI
+717 SEHHSHSSWMMPHSVP
-732 APFLPTPSILSSSH
+732 PFLPTPTVLSRSH
-746 DKRRSILREPTFRWK
+746 DRRSILREPTFRWT
-761 SLSCAENK
+761 SLSCADNK

-797 EDVGLMPPGPGGGGV
+797 EDVGLMPPGPSGGGG

-818 VPAGAAGTG
+818 APGGAAGAGT
-827 SRLFSPLHHH
+827 RLFLPHH
-837 PHHNHHQHPSSRFE
+837 HHNHHQHSSSRFD
-851 TPHQKR
+851 TPLQKR
-857 SPLLRPPCFTPSPAH
+857 SPLLRPAHFTPSAAH
-872 SRIFESVTL
+872 SRIYESVTL

-892 SPLQVSPTSNKK
+892 SPLQVSPTSSKK
-904 RKGSRFSRGQPR
+904 RKGSRFSRGHPR

-930 VQTGKASE
+930 VPTGKSTSE
-938 QSMISSSV
+938 QSMLSSSV

-957 PGVAVSPLAASALTQ
+957 PGVAVSPRAASALTQ
-972 ASFSGFP
+972 AFSSFQSG
-979 SSSIGLT
+979 SIGLT
-986 SHGVSD
+986 SHGASD
-992 GRRAAGGIGVS
+992 GRRAAGGLGVS
-1003 GSSASSSQLF
+1003 GSSASSSQIFSLF
-1013 PLFMPSNQGSGGGTG
+1013 TPNPQASGVVTG
-1028 KAGRERSV
+1028 KAGRERSA
-1036 SATRDTGTREKDR
+1036 SANRDSGLKEKEREP
-1049 EMEKN
+1049 EKA

-1062 RDRRKDWYKREKSLP
+1062 RDGRKDWDKRGKGLP

-1084 TSSLFAMEARDIE
+1084 TSSLLE
-1097 ESLTQKR
+1097 EEHLAQKK

-1111 VTVDSGAEG
+1111 VTVDSGAEA
-1120 SPSDCA
+1120 SLSDST
-1126 AVQPVGALSS
+1126 AVRPVGALAS
-1136 KGRLAKK
+1136 KGRLPKK
-1143 GRPSERSIESEGVE
+1143 GRPSEKSIETEPVE
-1157 RDKEKLS
+1157 REKDKERLS
-1164 APTQAGQMGKP
+1164 APIQPGQMKKS
-1175 PATTS
+1175 PAATS
-1180 LGSMLA
+1180 LTWS
-1186 RAEKQPVTDRRVAG
+1186 PVTDRRVVR
-1200 LLRKAKAQLNKI
+1200 LLKKAKAQLSKI
-1212 EKREVQPGDQPKLP
+1212 EKRESQSGDQPKLQS
-1226 GQESDSSETSIRGP
+1226 QESDSSETSVRGP

-1293 EEAEPPTPPIKPV
+1293 EEAEPHTPPIKPI
-1306 TRQKTV
+1306 TRQKMV
-1312 HEAPPRKGR
+1312 QEAPPKKGR

-1329 PGCQVPDDCGVCTNC
+1329 PGCQVPNDCGVCTNC

-1381 GKKDR
+1381 GKKDKK
-1386 RRNKSS
+1386 RNKLS
-1392 EKKDSHHKSQC
+1392 EKKDAHHSMKSQC

-1411 PLPKDKKSETPPPTQ
+1411 PSPKDDPPRKKSETPPPVQ
-1426 GEDKQKQ
+1426 GEDRQKQ
-1433 TQPSA
+1433 TQPTS
-1438 PSSPASSPKDPPL
+1438 PSSPASSPKHAPF
-1451 SSPSV
+1451 SPSD
-1456 DPKHSQT
+1456 DPKQSQA
-1463 PLSSAFRKERKQQPS
+1463 SSAPRKDRKQQASPS
-1478 SSPTPV
+1478 ATSLHA
-1484 QIAPSSPPA
+1484 APSSPLS

-1505 PAKKEGLAKPQ
+1505 PTKKESLSKSQ
-1516 PTEPK
+1516 PGEPK
-1521 KKSQQQSQPSSATD
+1521 KKSQQQSQPSPFVD

-1540 ELKKQTTR
+1540 KQKKQTTR
-1548 CVQPPKPKPKE
+1548 CVQPPKSKPKE
-1559 KEKQITKCD
+1559 KIQTKPD
-1568 RSTLN
+1568 SSTLN
-1573 SKSTPSTRGT
+1573 SQSTPSTRGT

-1596 RVDFKEDYDIENVW
+1596 RVDFKEDYDIENAW

-1671 RRCRFCHVCGRQYQK
+1671 RRCRFCHVCGRKYQK
-1686 TKLLECDKC
+1686 TKQLLECDKC
-1695 RNSYHPECLGPNHP
+1695 RNSFHPECLGPNHP

-1722 KCVRCKSCGATKP
+1722 KCVCCKSCGATKP

-1748 LCHDCAKLLAKGNV
+1748 LCHDCAKNVSKGNF
-1762 CPLCSKCYDND
+1762 CPLCNKCYEDD
-1773 DCDSKMMKCRKCDCW
+1773 DCESKMVKCRKCDCW

-1793 ERLTDDMYELLSNL
+1793 ESLTDDMYEVLSNL
-1807 PETVAYTCTNCTEP
+1807 PENVAYTCINCTEH

-1827 TVLEKKIQ
+1827 DVLEKEIQ
-1835 KSMQQVLTA
+1835 KSMRQVLTA

-1885 PPVLTEVSPP
+1885 PPILTEVSPP

-1902 ESVKKKMDSE
+1902 QSVEKKMESG

-1925 KIIQTAIN
+1925 KIIQTAFN
-1933 SDGGQLESRKAN
+1933 SDGGQIESRRAN
-1945 SMLKSYFIRQMERTF
+1945 SMIKYFFIRQMERIF
-1960 PWHKVKESNF
+1960 PWFSVKESKI
-1970 WEVRKVSPNSG
+1970 WETHKVSPNSG

-2003 EIARAEQP
+2003 EIARAKQP
-2011 VLMKKI
+2011 LLMKKI
-2017 IPAPHPKAPGKPDS
+2017 IPAPRPKAPGEPDS
-2031 LTALT
+2031 LIAPT
-2036 PLPPPPMLIHDYSLE
+2036 PPPPPPKLIQDLSHE
-2051 DSPDIPPPPG
+2051 DCIEHPPPPG
-2061 VCDNRQCA
+2061 VGDNRLCA
-2069 LCLNYGDENTND
+2069 LCLNYGDADTND

-2100 WSSEVFED
+2100 WSAEVFED
-2108 VDGALKNVHMAV
+2108 VDGSLKNVHMAV
-2120 RRGKKLQCENCH
+2120 SRGKQLRCENCH
-2132 KPGATVNCCLTS
+2132 KLGATVSCCLTS
-2144 CTNNYHFMCARQQQC
+2144 CTSNYHFMCARQQQC

-2165 KVYCQHHRDLIK
+2165 KVYCQRHRALIK

-2198 ISLRRKFVNGLEPD
+2198 ISLRKKFINGLEPN

-2222 IDCFGMLTELSD
+2222 IDCLGMLTELSD
-2234 CERKLFPVGYQCSR
+2234 CEKKLFPVGYQCSR

-2275 TINNTATQE
+2275 NINNLAVQE
-2284 ENYTIAHSPPPISAE
+2284 ENHTVAHSPPS
-2299 VDAALPEPTDS
+2299 VLALPGPTDS
-2310 TKPSN
+2310 IKPLN
-2315 VPFTPK
+2315 VPSKPEP
-2321 QRVNF
+2321 RVYF

-2339 PSTRPLPSPDG
+2339 PTTRPLPSPDG
-2350 FSSSSHEIVT
+2350 FTRSTHEIVT
-2360 VGDPVLSSTLRT
+2360 VGDPLLSSNLRR

-2380 SSISAQQSRQKISSP
+2380 SSVPAQPPRQKVSTSP
-2395 QKGGTVSIQTCN
+2395 QGGTVSGTGN
-2407 SSAPSLSSTSKEP
+2407 PSAIALFTTAKEP
-2420 LTSDTDKG
+2420 VSREMETG
-2428 RALSGERSHNREANS
+2428 RATSGERNHSREANAINS
-2443 VNTGAQRR
+2443 GAQRR
-2451 LSFGFTERIEGS
+2451 LNFGFTERVEVG
-2463 REATKKQSDGE
+2463 REVTKKHSEGDD
-2474 SLKSLQPVSISQA
+2474 LKSSQPATVSQV

-2500 RGSGSLK
+2500 RGSGSLR

-2515 KDTDLPAGVTC
+2515 KDTDLPAGAMFT
-2526 MSSHP
+2526 SSHP
-2531 LATLP
+2531 LASLP

-2547 VTPVATSKDT
+2547 VTTVTASKDT
-2557 GKTVSPQPV
+2557 GKTGLPQSV
-2566 YSKSGSRKS
+2566 YSKSGGRKS
-2575 HCYGSGPAVAAAMKP
+2575 HDYVSGPTPAAAMKP
-2590 LWSSG
+2590 LWTSG

-2602 LKHGFHTSAAVT
+2602 IKRGFQAGPAMV

-2619 SSTKEKHSKVKM
+2619 SSTKEKHSKAKT
-2631 NVSRDVSKERK
+2631 NVTRDVSKERK
-2642 ESAQNP
+2642 ETPQNRNT
-2648 VLNSNSKSSNVK
+2648 VHKSNSKSSNVK
-2660 TQGQGP
+2660 TQAQGP
-2666 PPYNTSNK
+2666 AAQNSSNK
-2674 ATALSS
+2674 PTALSS
-2680 NTGSSKVEVNKFDQK
+2680 NKVSGTVEVNKFNQK
-2695 EMEKPFKSK
+2695 EGEKPIKSK
-2704 ERFSFEK
+2704 ERFSLEK
-2711 KHSSAMDAIQPKAG
+2711 KHSSALESIQTKAG
-2725 SERGIRPPQVQPK
+2725 VVERAIRQPHIHSK
-2738 SSKEVTPVVKKH
+2738 SSKEVAPVEKKP

-2769 SMPAVSNTNTYTSVT
+2769 SISPTTNPFTSVN
-2784 PSNQGSQRRSSRAM
+2784 PGSHGPQRRSSRAM

-2817 DYSEEHLMQQQCAD
+2817 DVSEEHLMDHRCAD
-2831 DGEDHNL
+2831 EGEDHHL

-2844 DKHHEEDSDGSAG
+2844 DKHHEDDSDSSAG

-2895 RTGEISMKKR
+2895 SSGEFSMRKR

-2934 EEGGISSNKDA
+2934 EEGGIGSNKDT

-2956 PNSGLPHIAGIDQC
+2956 PSSGLPPIAGIDQC
-2970 LGRGSQIHRFLRDQT
+2970 LGRGSQIHRFLRDQA
-2985 KEQDDDSDEVS
+2985 KEQEDDSDEVS

-3020 VSISTSSTTTATTSS
+3020 VSSSTTTATTSS
-3035 TNKSSTKRK
+3035 THKSSTKRK
-3044 GRESRTDK
+3044 AKERADK
-3052 ISIDSGKDIH
+3052 LIIDSGKDA
-3062 QENTPSGNSRDSRKN
+3062 ENTTSGGSGSRKN
-3077 QKDNCLPLGSAKAQ
+3077 QKDNCLPLASVKTQ
-3091 GQDPLET
+3091 GQDPLDS

-3138 ALGQQTEA
+3138 ALGQQTET
-3146 PSAEPFSLDESYG
+3146 PSAEPFSLDESY

-3176 LASAE
+3176 LASTE
-3181 PGESVVN
+3181 PVESGVN
-3188 TSIAVEESYGLPLE
+3188 TSIAVGESYGLPLE

-3213 SPTVNNQSHGS
+3213 SPTINNQNHGS
-3224 LVSETSDRTIL
+3224 LISESSERSML
-3235 ALATEESG
+3235 ALATEESED
-3243 VEKSGKKTR
+3243 EKNVKKPR
-3252 TGSTA
+3252 TGSTV
-3257 SSKSPQ
+3257 SNKSPQ
-3263 DRCADSQI
+3263 DRCGDSHV
-3271 PEGQMTPEHFISARI
+3271 PDGHMTPEHFIPARI

-3291 TSPGVAPVGETGN
+3291 ASPGVTSVGETGS
-3304 QDLTRNSSTP
+3304 QDLTRATSTP
-3314 VLASSPNLP
+3314 GLPSSPTVTL
-3323 IQSQK
+3323 QSQK
-3328 FIPAATVSSGPAPIA
+3328 FIPAATISSGPAPIA
-3343 SSAVQAA
+3343 SSAVQAT
-3350 ASQLKPAPEKLI
+3350 ASQLKPGPEKLI

-3386 IAPSVSATGVMNTS
+3386 IAPSVSGTGVMNTS

-3407 SGSISTSQSIFPAG
+3407 SAGISTSQSIFPAG
-3421 GKGLVPVSHHPQI
+3421 GKGLVPISHHPQI
-3434 HAFTGTTQTG
+3434 HAFTSTAQTG
-3444 FQPVIPS
+3444 FQQVIPS

-3456 FIGVTSHDPQIG
+3456 LIGVHDPQIG
-3468 VTEAGNRHDHAS
+3468 VTEAGQRHDS
-3480 GVAMVSS
+3480 VAMVSS
-3487 ASSIT
+3487 ASSIST
-3492 PAPTMLPSGHGK
+3492 PTMLPSVQGK
-3504 KRLISRLQSNKGK
+3504 KRISRLNTHKSK
-3517 KQARPK
+3517 KQARSK
-3523 TQPTLVPSDV
+3523 SQPTLAPSDI
-3533 GPNMTLINLS
+3533 GLNMTLINLS
-3543 PSQIT
+3543 PSQIAT
-3548 AGIPAQT
+3548 GIPAQP
-3555 GLMELGTI
+3555 GLVELGTI
-3563 TATPHRK
+3563 TTTTTPHRK

-3578 KQGVMYLEPTLLPQ
+3578 KPGVMYLEPTLLPQ
-3592 PMPISTTTQPG
+3592 SMPISTTAQPG

-3613 LPCTMSGLNPSQSV
+3613 LPCTVSGLNPNQSV
-3627 LNVVSVPPTAPGNF
+3627 LNVVSVPSSAPGNF
-3641 LGANSV
+3641 LGPSSV
-3647 SLSAPGLISSTEI
+3647 SLSAPGLISSTDI
-3660 TGSISNLLFKAN
+3660 TGPISNLLKAN

-3679 EQQMVLHSGPPMM
+3679 EQQMVLHSGPQMM

-3721 QQVEKEGSVHHQH
+3721 QQVDKEGNVHLQH
-3734 PVSRVLADK
+3734 SLSRVLADK
-3743 NLDPNGNSA
+3743 SADPSA
-3752 GQVNLAR
+3752 SSTGQVPLAP
-3759 NPITQDLN
+3759 NPITQDLS
-3767 KSHVVGVLTQSSRT
+3767 KGHVLGVLTQSSRT
-3781 SPISRPPHQQQSSKL
+3781 SPISRPPHQQQSLKSS
-3796 PAGAASTAVGK
+3796 ASGASTTVGK
-3807 GKQKAKRPRPSPDKS
+3807 GKQKAKRQRPSSDKS
-3822 SGKKRKGL
+3822 SGKKHKGL
-3830 QSDTPT
+3830 HSDTLT
-3836 VDTSAIQLS
+3836 VDTSAIQILT
-3845 YFTGDRELSS
+3845 FTGGRELSS

-3860 TGQSNETGSKTS
+3860 TGQSNESGFKKS
-3872 DSATKTADSSS
+3872 DSVTADSSS
-3883 LKRTTM
+3883 LKQKTIATR
-3889 DTHDEKP
+3889 DEKP
-3896 KTAGLSSKDDG
+3896 KTAGLPTKNGG

-3918 DQRDRGRDSSLDCKP
+3918 DQRDSGRNSSLDYKP
-3933 KKGLIFEICSDDGFQ
+3933 KKGLMFEISSDDGFQ
-3948 IRCESIEEA
+3948 ICCESIEEA
-3957 WKSLTDKVQEARSNA
+3957 WKYLTDKVQEARSNA

-3978 FDGVN
+3978 FDGVD

-3997 LLEQLYGARHCRNYK
+3997 LLEQLYGARYCRNYK

-4018 EEPKD
+4018 EEPDD
-4023 PPVNPHGSARA
+4023 PPINPHGSARV
-4034 EVYHRRSVLDM
+4034 EVFHRRSVLDM
-4045 FNFLASKHRQPPV
+4045 FNFLASKHRQPPE

-4065 EEEILQKSARRA
+4065 DEEMQLKSARRA
-4077 TSMDFP
+4077 TSMDLP

-4091 KNVSREAV
+4091 KKTSREAV

-4110 LFCRKNIDAGEMVIE
+4110 LFCRRNIDAGEMVIE
-4125 YSGNVIRSVLTD
+4125 YSGTVIRSVLTD
-4137 KREKYYDSKG
+4137 KREKYYDGKG
-4147 IGCYMFRINDYE
+4147 IGCYMFRIDDYE
-4159 VVDATMHGN
+4159 VVDATVHGN

-4190 QKHIVIFATRKIYK
+4190 QKHIVIFAMRKIYR

-4220 NKLPCNCGAK
+4220 NKLPCNCRAK